1 MVFEGPR
8 LMLVSFKLA
17 RHIAYFTRKRY
28 NRYMYFTPYSISTQ
42 VLNSLSRACSIG
54 LRSGEQFDLYPFL
67 LVNFL
72 NCKAPASSATFLHSL
87 RVPLKQLQQ
96 ALFETPQM
104 KSYFKRIEEI
114 IKQDHYAMPS
124 GELMEYYH
132 DQVKELL
139 EGVWKLL
146 PNQEKFPLIDAP
158 RIVSYQLCEAHP
170 DIYPW
175 PYITVRPTKEDI
187 LSKYIEYSLNKE
199 HEGSQEDVIQVTSL
213 EKQEDMLSG
222 VLSRAIEGMPD
233 AFTVEMRET
242 YSMESYRKGVESV
255 YSLVAEQAPA
265 EVDPTTDQQTEP
277 NVPQATIKQVEIFI
291 SRNNPGEEDSVDK
304 NKDSMRAV
312 PLEEL
317 PEEIQNH
324 IKAIIQ
330 REHRKAT
337 QAGESNPF
345 DLTADGD
352 HEENDQKTQGKSR
365 KESKT
370 PALDAFATNLNQL
383 ACEGKLDPMI
393 GRTKE
398 LARITHILCRRQK
411 NNPVLI
417 GEAGVGKTAVAE
429 GLAQLLARDEVNYKL
444 RGKVLY
450 SVDLAQ
456 MLAGTRY
463 RGDFEER
470 FKALLKEAE
479 KLGNTILLF
488 DEIHTLMGAGSTE
501 GSMDASNMLKPALAR
516 GTIQVIGATT
526 LDEYRKTIEKN
537 GALARRF
544 QKVIIEPNT
553 PEETLE
559 ILHQLKERYEEFHHV
574 RYSDESLVAMV
585 RLTNRYIYDRCF
597 PDKAI
602 DVLDEVGASIHLK
615 GRSTSER
622 LSALKQQLQTYRT
635 SRDKAV
641 KESNYD
647 TAMTLKVQEDLIQKE
662 IDKEQQTIYAE
673 ETATWVPIDEKA
685 VAKTVSMMSG
695 VPISNISQEEHAK
708 LRQMR
713 QTLKDIVIGQ
723 EEAIDKVVKAIQRN
737 RLGLGSDKRPIG
749 SFLFL
754 GPTGVGKTYLAKK
767 LAELLFDD
775 EEALI
780 RIDMSEYMESFNV
793 SRLVGAAP
801 GYVGYDEGGQ
811 LTEQVRR
818 KPYSVVLFDELEKAR
833 PDVYNILLQ
842 ILDDGFITAADGTH
856 VSFKNTVIIL
866 TSNIGTRQLKDFGGG
881 VGFRQKA
888 ELTQPEQEAL
898 LSKQLKR
905 HFSPEFLNR
914 LDETIYFASLD
925 KNDIRKIVDVELRPI
940 ITRITQQ
947 GYNLVVTPSAKDKLS
962 DIGFDLEYGA
972 RPLRRALR
980 HWIEDKLTD
989 LILDGEANTGDT
1001 IRLRVSEGEL
1011 LMEVDKRGTKK
1022 DPQTS
1027 ARSTTLGFPLPSLTS
1042 SGFER
1047 GNQ

>member
-1 MVFEGPR
+1 M
-8 LMLVSFKLA
+8 
-17 RHIAYFTRKRY
+17 
-28 NRYMYFTPYSISTQ
+28 NFTPYQISDL
-42 VLNSLSRACSIG
+42 VVRAFSRACAIG
-54 LRSGEQFDLYPFL
+54 LRSG
-67 LVNFL
+67 
-72 NCKAPASSATFLHSL
+72 
-87 RVPLKQLQQ
+87 KQLDISRSLFIDLARSKDTFPSVFILRTLNIPLTQLQ
-96 ALFETPQM
+96 YTLFEEPAKNGYYKQIHDT
-104 KSYFKRIEEI
+104 IE
-114 IKQDHYAMPS
+114 QSQYTMPS
-124 GELMEYYH
+124 AELVRYYH
-132 DQVKELL
+132 DQVKAIL
-139 EGVWKLL
+139 EGAWEIF
-146 PNQEKFPLIDAP
+146 PNHDDFPIIDAP
-158 RIVSYQLCEAHP
+158 RIVAYMLHEGRP

-175 PYITVRPTKEDI
+175 PFITSRPAKEDI
-187 LSKYIEYSLNKE
+187 LASYVQN
-199 HEGSQEDVIQVTSL
+199 SL
-213 EKQEDMLSG
+213 EHSTKATSVEVQAIASVEAEEQMLQTI
-222 VLSRAIEGMPD
+222 LSTAMAGMPD
-233 AFTVEMRET
+233 ALTKEMRDELDVAT
-242 YSMESYRKGVESV
+242 WEAPFERLYSAIAGSD
-255 YSLVAEQAPA
+255 APQTKKPA
-265 EVDPTTDQQTEP
+265 SDMDP
-277 NVPQATIKQVEIFI
+277 NTIVKQVEVFV
-291 SRNNPGEEDSVDK
+291 SQSEPNGETDK
-304 NKDSMRAV
+304 NSMRAV

-317 PEEIQNH
+317 PEEIQEH
-324 IKAIIQ
+324 IKAIIRHEQ
-330 REHRKAT
+330 RKVT
-337 QAGESNPF
+337 QNSESNPF
-345 DLTADGD
+345 DLNADDEGD
-352 HEENDQKTQGKSR
+352 KEEKASKSSKR
-365 KESKT
+365 SKT

-383 ACEGKLDPMI
+383 AKDDKLDPMI
-393 GRTKE
+393 GRAKE
-398 LARITHILCRRQK
+398 LERITHILCRRQK

-429 GLAQLLARDEVNYKL
+429 GLAQLLARDEVSYKL

-479 KLGNTILLF
+479 MLGNTILLF

-526 LDEYRKTIEKN
+526 LDEYRRTIEKN

-544 QKVIIEPNT
+544 QKVMIEPNT

-559 ILHQLKERYEEFHHV
+559 ILRQLRGRYEEFHHV
-574 RYSDESLVAMV
+574 RYSDEALVAMV
-585 RLTNRYIYDRCF
+585 RLTNRYIYDRYF

-602 DVLDEVGASIHLK
+602 DVLDEVGASMHLK
-615 GRSTSER
+615 GKVSE
-622 LSALKQQLQTYRT
+622 SDKVALLRQQLRTYRA

-641 KESNYD
+641 RESNYD
-647 TAMTLKVQEDLIQKE
+647 TAMTLKVQEDLVQKE
-662 IDKEQQTIYAE
+662 VDEELEKAHAQEAAIYLPVDE
-673 ETATWVPIDEKA
+673 EA

-723 EEAIDKVVKAIQRN
+723 DDAIDKVVKAIQRN

-775 EEALI
+775 EDALI

-818 KPYSVVLFDELEKAR
+818 KPYSVVLFDELEKAH

-866 TSNIGTRQLKDFGGG
+866 TSNIGTRQLKDFGAG
-881 VGFRQKA
+881 VGFRQ
-888 ELTQPEQEAL
+888 EEQLSQTEQEAL
-898 LSKQLKR
+898 LSKQLKK

-914 LDETIYFASLD
+914 LDETIYFASLE
-925 KNDIRKIVDVELRPI
+925 KEDIRKIVDVELRPI
-940 ITRITQQ
+940 MARISEQ
-947 GYNLVVTPSAKDKLS
+947 GYNLVVTPSAKDKLA
-962 DIGFDLEYGA
+962 DVGFDLEYGA

-989 LILDGEANTGDT
+989 LILDGEANVGDT
-1001 IRLRVSEGEL
+1001 VRLRVSEGEL
-1011 LMEVDKRGTKK
+1011 LMEVDKRA
-1022 DPQTS
+1022 PQKEAQAKS
-1027 ARSTTLGFPLPSLTS
+1027 DEATLGFALPSFTS
-1042 SGFER
+1042 SSQKGDKR
-1047 GNQ
+1047 

>member
-1 MVFEGPR
+1 M
-8 LMLVSFKLA
+8 
-17 RHIAYFTRKRY
+17 
-28 NRYMYFTPYSISTQ
+28 NFTPYQISSQ
-42 VLNSLSRACSIG
+42 VISAFTRICTIG
-54 LRSGEQFDLYPFL
+54 LRSGEPLDIYP
-67 LVNFL
+67 
-72 NCKAPASSATFLHSL
+72 
-87 RVPLKQLQQ
+87 
-96 ALFETPQM
+96 ALFADLARCDDSFPSVLILRTLDIPLSQVQDTLFDCSTA
-104 KSYFKRIEEI
+104 KAYNNHIQDI
-114 IKQDHYAMPS
+114 ITQDHYTTPS
-124 GELMEYYH
+124 DELVRYYH
-132 DQVKELL
+132 DQLKSILVGAWEI
-139 EGVWKLL
+139 L
-146 PNQEKFPLIDAP
+146 PNHDHFHVIDAP
-158 RIVSYQLCEAHP
+158 RIIAYMLNEKRP

-175 PYITVRPTKEDI
+175 PYMTARPTKEEVLASYVKHSLESRTKGQIIEVEAVDSPKKEEEVIQTI
-187 LSKYIEYSLNKE
+187 LS
-199 HEGSQEDVIQVTSL
+199 
-213 EKQEDMLSG
+213 MALSDITYP
-222 VLSRAIEGMPD
+222 LSEFLRSELDI
-233 AFTVEMRET
+233 TT
-242 YSMESYRKGVESV
+242 WKK
-255 YSLVAEQAPA
+255 LIEQAFFKASASDTPQKKKPA
-265 EVDPTTDQQTEP
+265 SDMDP
-277 NVPQATIKQVEIFI
+277 NTIVKQVEVFV
-291 SRNNPGEEDSVDK
+291 SQNNPDGETDK
-304 NKDSMRAV
+304 NSMRAV

-317 PEEIQNH
+317 PEEIQEH
-324 IKAIIQ
+324 IKAIIRHEQ
-330 REHRKAT
+330 RKVT
-337 QAGESNPF
+337 QNSGSNPF
-345 DLTADGD
+345 DLNADDEGD
-352 HEENDQKTQGKSR
+352 KEEKASKSSKR
-365 KESKT
+365 SKT

-383 ACEGKLDPMI
+383 AKDGKLDPMI
-393 GRTKE
+393 GRAKE
-398 LARITHILCRRQK
+398 LERITHILCRRQK

-429 GLAQLLARDEVNYKL
+429 GLAQLLARDEVSYKL

-479 KLGNTILLF
+479 MLGNTILLF

-526 LDEYRKTIEKN
+526 LDEYRRTIEKN

-544 QKVIIEPNT
+544 QKVMIEPNT

-559 ILHQLKERYEEFHHV
+559 ILRQLRGRYEEFHHV
-574 RYSDESLVAMV
+574 RYSDEALVAMV
-585 RLTNRYIYDRCF
+585 RLTNRYIYDRYF

-602 DVLDEVGASIHLK
+602 DVLDEVGASMHLK
-615 GRSTSER
+615 GKVGESDKVASLR
-622 LSALKQQLQTYRT
+622 QQLRTYRA

-641 KESNYD
+641 RESNYD
-647 TAMTLKVQEDLIQKE
+647 TAMTLKVQEDLVQKE
-662 IDKEQQTIYAE
+662 VDEELEKAHAQEAAIYLPVDE
-673 ETATWVPIDEKA
+673 EA

-723 EEAIDKVVKAIQRN
+723 DDAIDKVVKAIQRN

-775 EEALI
+775 EDALI

-818 KPYSVVLFDELEKAR
+818 KPYSVVLFDELEKAH

-866 TSNIGTRQLKDFGGG
+866 TSNIGTRQLKDFGAG
-881 VGFRQKA
+881 VGFRQ
-888 ELTQPEQEAL
+888 EVQLSQTEQEAL
-898 LSKQLKR
+898 LSKQLKK

-914 LDETIYFASLD
+914 LDETIYFASLE
-925 KNDIRKIVDVELRPI
+925 KEDIRKIVDVELRPI
-940 ITRITQQ
+940 MARISEQ
-947 GYNLVVTPSAKDKLS
+947 GYNLVVTPSAKDKLA
-962 DIGFDLEYGA
+962 DVGFDLEYGA

-989 LILDGEANTGDT
+989 LILDGEANVGDT
-1001 IRLRVSEGEL
+1001 VRLRVSEGEL
-1011 LMEVDKRGTKK
+1011 LMEVDKRA
-1022 DPQTS
+1022 PQKEAQAKS
-1027 ARSTTLGFPLPSLTS
+1027 DEATLGFALPSFTS
-1042 SGFER
+1042 SSQKGDER
-1047 GNQ
+1047 

>member
-1 MVFEGPR
+1 M
-8 LMLVSFKLA
+8 
-17 RHIAYFTRKRY
+17 
-28 NRYMYFTPYSISTQ
+28 NFTPYKLSGQVISAFARICT
-42 VLNSLSRACSIG
+42 IG
-54 LRSGEQFDLYPFL
+54 LRSGGPLDIYP
-67 LVNFL
+67 
-72 NCKAPASSATFLHSL
+72 
-87 RVPLKQLQQ
+87 
-96 ALFETPQM
+96 ALFADLARCDDSFPSVLILRTLDIPLSQIQDTLFDCSTA
-104 KSYFKRIEEI
+104 KAYNNHIQDI
-114 IKQDHYAMPS
+114 ITQDHYTTPS
-124 GELMEYYH
+124 DELVRYYH
-132 DQVKELL
+132 DQLKSIL
-139 EGVWKLL
+139 EGAWEIF
-146 PNQEKFPLIDAP
+146 PNHDDFPVIDAP
-158 RIVSYQLCEAHP
+158 RIIAYMLHEERP

-175 PYITVRPTKEDI
+175 PYMTARPTKEEVLASYVQNSLESRTKDQIIEVETVDSLKKEEEVIQTI
-187 LSKYIEYSLNKE
+187 LS
-199 HEGSQEDVIQVTSL
+199 
-213 EKQEDMLSG
+213 MALSDITYP
-222 VLSRAIEGMPD
+222 LSEFLQSELDI
-233 AFTVEMRET
+233 TT
-242 YSMESYRKGVESV
+242 WKK
-255 YSLVAEQAPA
+255 LIEQAFFKASASDEPQKKKPSSDM
-265 EVDPTTDQQTEP
+265 DP
-277 NVPQATIKQVEIFI
+277 NTIVKQVEVFV
-291 SRNNPGEEDSVDK
+291 SQNNPNGETDK
-304 NKDSMRAV
+304 NSMRAV

-317 PEEIQNH
+317 PEEIQEH
-324 IKAIIQ
+324 IKAIIRHEQ
-330 REHRKAT
+330 RKVT
-337 QAGESNPF
+337 QNSESNPF
-345 DLTADGD
+345 DLNADDEGD
-352 HEENDQKTQGKSR
+352 KEEKVSKSSKR
-365 KESKT
+365 SKT

-383 ACEGKLDPMI
+383 AKDDKLDPMI
-393 GRTKE
+393 GRAKE
-398 LARITHILCRRQK
+398 LERITHILCRRQK

-429 GLAQLLARDEVNYKL
+429 GLAQLLARDEVSYKL

-479 KLGNTILLF
+479 MLGNTILLF

-526 LDEYRKTIEKN
+526 LDEYRRTIEKN

-544 QKVIIEPNT
+544 QKVMIEPNT

-559 ILHQLKERYEEFHHV
+559 ILRQLRGRYEEFHHV
-574 RYSDESLVAMV
+574 RYSDEALVAMV
-585 RLTNRYIYDRCF
+585 RLTNRYIYDRYF

-602 DVLDEVGASIHLK
+602 DVLDEVGASMHLK
-615 GRSTSER
+615 GKVGESDKVASLR
-622 LSALKQQLQTYRT
+622 QQLRTYRA

-641 KESNYD
+641 RESNYD
-647 TAMTLKVQEDLIQKE
+647 TAMTLKVQEDLVQKE
-662 IDKEQQTIYAE
+662 VDEELEKVHAQEAAIYLPVDE
-673 ETATWVPIDEKA
+673 EA

-695 VPISNISQEEHAK
+695 VPISNISQEEHTK

-723 EEAIDKVVKAIQRN
+723 DDAIDKVVKAIQRN

-775 EEALI
+775 EDALI

-818 KPYSVVLFDELEKAR
+818 KPYSVVLFDELEKAH

-866 TSNIGTRQLKDFGGG
+866 TSNIGTRQLKDFGAG
-881 VGFRQKA
+881 VGFRQDVQ
-888 ELTQPEQEAL
+888 LSQTEQEAL
-898 LSKQLKR
+898 LSKQLKK

-914 LDETIYFASLD
+914 LDETIYFASLE
-925 KNDIRKIVDVELRPI
+925 KEDIRKIVDVELRPI
-940 ITRITQQ
+940 MARISEQ
-947 GYNLVVTPSAKDKLS
+947 GYNLVVTPSAKDKLA
-962 DIGFDLEYGA
+962 DVGFDLEYGA

-989 LILDGEANTGDT
+989 LILDGEANVGDT
-1001 IRLRVSEGEL
+1001 VRLRVSEGEL
-1011 LMEVDKRGTKK
+1011 LMEVDKRA
-1022 DPQTS
+1022 PQKEAQAKS
-1027 ARSTTLGFPLPSLTS
+1027 DEATLGFALPSFTS
-1042 SGFER
+1042 SSQKGDER
-1047 GNQ
+1047 

>member
-1 MVFEGPR
+1 M
-8 LMLVSFKLA
+8 
-17 RHIAYFTRKRY
+17 
-28 NRYMYFTPYSISTQ
+28 NFTPYKLSGQVISAFARICT
-42 VLNSLSRACSIG
+42 IG
-54 LRSGEQFDLYPFL
+54 LRSGGPLDIYP
-67 LVNFL
+67 
-72 NCKAPASSATFLHSL
+72 
-87 RVPLKQLQQ
+87 
-96 ALFETPQM
+96 ALFADLARCDDSFPSVLILRTLDIPLSQIQDTLFDCSTA
-104 KSYFKRIEEI
+104 KAYNNHIQDI
-114 IKQDHYAMPS
+114 ITQDHYTTPS
-124 GELMEYYH
+124 DELVRYYH
-132 DQVKELL
+132 DQLKSILVGAWEIF
-139 EGVWKLL
+139 
-146 PNQEKFPLIDAP
+146 PNHDDFPVIDAP
-158 RIVSYQLCEAHP
+158 RIIAYMLHEERP

-175 PYITVRPTKEDI
+175 PYMTARPTKEEVLASYVQNSLESRTKDQIIEVETVDSLKKEEEVIQTI
-187 LSKYIEYSLNKE
+187 LS
-199 HEGSQEDVIQVTSL
+199 
-213 EKQEDMLSG
+213 MALSDITYP
-222 VLSRAIEGMPD
+222 LSEFLQSELDI
-233 AFTVEMRET
+233 TT
-242 YSMESYRKGVESV
+242 WKK
-255 YSLVAEQAPA
+255 LIEQAFFKASASDEPQKKKPSSDM
-265 EVDPTTDQQTEP
+265 DP
-277 NVPQATIKQVEIFI
+277 NTIVKQVEVFV
-291 SRNNPGEEDSVDK
+291 SQNNPDGETDK
-304 NKDSMRAV
+304 NSMRAV

-317 PEEIQNH
+317 PEEIQEH
-324 IKAIIQ
+324 IKAIIRHEQ
-330 REHRKAT
+330 RKVT
-337 QAGESNPF
+337 QNSGSNPF
-345 DLTADGD
+345 DLNADDEGD
-352 HEENDQKTQGKSR
+352 KEEKASKSSKR
-365 KESKT
+365 SKT

-383 ACEGKLDPMI
+383 AKDDKLDPMI
-393 GRTKE
+393 GRAKE
-398 LARITHILCRRQK
+398 LERITHILCRRQK

-429 GLAQLLARDEVNYKL
+429 GLAQLLARDEVSYKL

-479 KLGNTILLF
+479 MLGNTILLF

-526 LDEYRKTIEKN
+526 LDEYRRTIEKN

-544 QKVIIEPNT
+544 QKVMIEPNT

-559 ILHQLKERYEEFHHV
+559 ILRQLRGRYEEFHHV
-574 RYSDESLVAMV
+574 RYSDEALVAMV
-585 RLTNRYIYDRCF
+585 RLTNRYIYDRYF

-602 DVLDEVGASIHLK
+602 DVLDEVGASMHLK
-615 GRSTSER
+615 GKVGESDKVASLR
-622 LSALKQQLQTYRT
+622 QQLRTYRA

-641 KESNYD
+641 RESNYD
-647 TAMTLKVQEDLIQKE
+647 TAMTLKVQEDLVQKE
-662 IDKEQQTIYAE
+662 VDEELEKAHAQEVAIYLPVDE
-673 ETATWVPIDEKA
+673 EA

-723 EEAIDKVVKAIQRN
+723 DDAIDKVVKAIQRN

-775 EEALI
+775 EDALI

-818 KPYSVVLFDELEKAR
+818 KPYSVVLFDELEKAH

-866 TSNIGTRQLKDFGGG
+866 TSNIGTRQLKDFGAG
-881 VGFRQKA
+881 VGFRQDVQ
-888 ELTQPEQEAL
+888 LSQTEQEAL
-898 LSKQLKR
+898 LSKQLKK

-914 LDETIYFASLD
+914 LDETIYFSSLE
-925 KNDIRKIVDVELRPI
+925 KEDIRKIVDVELRPI
-940 ITRITQQ
+940 MARISEQ
-947 GYNLVVTPSAKDKLS
+947 GYNLVVTPSAKDKLA
-962 DIGFDLEYGA
+962 DVGFDLEYGA

-989 LILDGEANTGDT
+989 LILDGEANVGDT
-1001 IRLRVSEGEL
+1001 VRLRVSEGEL
-1011 LMEVDKRGTKK
+1011 LMEVDKRATQKEAQAK
-1022 DPQTS
+1022 SDE
-1027 ARSTTLGFPLPSLTS
+1027 ATLGFALPSFTS
-1042 SGFER
+1042 SSQKGDER
-1047 GNQ
+1047 

>member
-1 MVFEGPR
+1 M
-8 LMLVSFKLA
+8 
-17 RHIAYFTRKRY
+17 
-28 NRYMYFTPYSISTQ
+28 NFTPYKLSGQVISAFARICT
-42 VLNSLSRACSIG
+42 IG
-54 LRSGEQFDLYPFL
+54 LRSGGPLDIYP
-67 LVNFL
+67 
-72 NCKAPASSATFLHSL
+72 
-87 RVPLKQLQQ
+87 
-96 ALFETPQM
+96 ALFADLARCDDSFPSVLILRTLDIPLSQIQDTLFDCSTA
-104 KSYFKRIEEI
+104 KAYNNHIQDI
-114 IKQDHYAMPS
+114 ITQDHYTTPS
-124 GELMEYYH
+124 DELVRYYH
-132 DQVKELL
+132 DQLKSILVGAWEIF
-139 EGVWKLL
+139 
-146 PNQEKFPLIDAP
+146 PNHDDFPVIDAP
-158 RIVSYQLCEAHP
+158 RIIAYMLHEERP

-175 PYITVRPTKEDI
+175 PYMTARPTKEEVLASYVQNSLESRTEDQIIEVETVDSLKKEEEVIQTI
-187 LSKYIEYSLNKE
+187 LS
-199 HEGSQEDVIQVTSL
+199 
-213 EKQEDMLSG
+213 MALSDITYP
-222 VLSRAIEGMPD
+222 LSEFLRSELDI
-233 AFTVEMRET
+233 TT
-242 YSMESYRKGVESV
+242 WKK
-255 YSLVAEQAPA
+255 LIEQAFFKA
-265 EVDPTTDQQTEP
+265 SASDEHQKKKSASDMDP
-277 NVPQATIKQVEIFI
+277 NTIVKQVEVFV
-291 SRNNPGEEDSVDK
+291 SQSEPNGETDK
-304 NKDSMRAV
+304 NSMRAV

-317 PEEIQNH
+317 PEEIQEH
-324 IKAIIQ
+324 IKAIIRHEQ
-330 REHRKAT
+330 RKVT
-337 QAGESNPF
+337 QNSESNPF
-345 DLTADGD
+345 DLNADDEGD
-352 HEENDQKTQGKSR
+352 KEEKASKSSKR
-365 KESKT
+365 SKT

-383 ACEGKLDPMI
+383 AKDDKLDPMI
-393 GRTKE
+393 GRAKE
-398 LARITHILCRRQK
+398 LERITHILCRRQK

-429 GLAQLLARDEVNYKL
+429 GLAQLLARDEVSYKL

-450 SVDLAQ
+450 SVDLSQ

-479 KLGNTILLF
+479 MLGNTILLF

-526 LDEYRKTIEKN
+526 LDEYRRTIEKN

-544 QKVIIEPNT
+544 QKVMIEPNT

-559 ILHQLKERYEEFHHV
+559 ILRQLRGRYEEFHHV
-574 RYSDESLVAMV
+574 RYSDEALVAMV
-585 RLTNRYIYDRCF
+585 RLTNRYIYDRYF

-602 DVLDEVGASIHLK
+602 DVLDEVGASMHLK
-615 GRSTSER
+615 GKVGESDKVASLR
-622 LSALKQQLQTYRT
+622 QQLRTYRA

-641 KESNYD
+641 RESNYD
-647 TAMTLKVQEDLIQKE
+647 TAMTLKVQEDLVQKE
-662 IDKEQQTIYAE
+662 VDEELEKAHAQEAAIYLPVDE
-673 ETATWVPIDEKA
+673 EA

-723 EEAIDKVVKAIQRN
+723 DDAIDKVVKAIQRN

-775 EEALI
+775 EDALI

-818 KPYSVVLFDELEKAR
+818 KPYSVVLFDELEKAH

-866 TSNIGTRQLKDFGGG
+866 TSNIGTRQLKDFGAG
-881 VGFRQKA
+881 VGFRQ
-888 ELTQPEQEAL
+888 EVQLTQTEQEAL
-898 LSKQLKR
+898 LSKQLKK

-914 LDETIYFASLD
+914 LDETIYFASLE
-925 KNDIRKIVDVELRPI
+925 KEDIRKIVDVELRPI
-940 ITRITQQ
+940 MARISEQ
-947 GYNLVVTPSAKDKLS
+947 GYNLVVTPSAKDKLA
-962 DIGFDLEYGA
+962 DVGFDLEYGA

-989 LILDGEANTGDT
+989 LILDGEANVGDT
-1001 IRLRVSEGEL
+1001 VRLRVSEGEL
-1011 LMEVDKRGTKK
+1011 LMEVDKRA
-1022 DPQTS
+1022 PQKEAQAKS
-1027 ARSTTLGFPLPSLTS
+1027 DEATLGFALPSFTS
-1042 SGFER
+1042 SSQKGDER
-1047 GNQ
+1047 

>member
-1 MVFEGPR
+1 M
-8 LMLVSFKLA
+8 
-17 RHIAYFTRKRY
+17 
-28 NRYMYFTPYSISTQ
+28 NFTPYQISDL
-42 VLNSLSRACSIG
+42 VVRAFSRACAIG
-54 LRSGEQFDLYPFL
+54 LRSG
-67 LVNFL
+67 
-72 NCKAPASSATFLHSL
+72 
-87 RVPLKQLQQ
+87 KQLDISRSLFIDLARSKDTFPSVFILRTLNIPLTQLQ
-96 ALFETPQM
+96 YTLFEEPAKNGYYKQIHDT
-104 KSYFKRIEEI
+104 IE
-114 IKQDHYAMPS
+114 QSQYAMPS
-124 GELMEYYH
+124 AELVRYYH
-132 DQVKELL
+132 DQVKAIL
-139 EGVWKLL
+139 EGAWEIF
-146 PNQEKFPLIDAP
+146 PNHDDFPIIDAP
-158 RIVSYQLCEAHP
+158 RIVAYMLHEGRP

-175 PYITVRPTKEDI
+175 PFITSRPAKEDI
-187 LSKYIEYSLNKE
+187 LASYVQN
-199 HEGSQEDVIQVTSL
+199 SL
-213 EKQEDMLSG
+213 EHSSKATAVEVQAIASVEAEEQMLQTI
-222 VLSRAIEGMPD
+222 LSTAMAGMPG
-233 AFTVEMRET
+233 ALTEEMRQELD
-242 YSMESYRKGVESV
+242 V
-255 YSLVAEQAPA
+255 SLWLEVFEKTLSEVLGTDATQTKKPA
-265 EVDPTTDQQTEP
+265 SDVDPNP
-277 NVPQATIKQVEIFI
+277 IVKQVEVFV
-291 SRNNPGEEDSVDK
+291 SQNNPDGETDK
-304 NKDSMRAV
+304 NSMRAV

-317 PEEIQNH
+317 PEEIQEH
-324 IKAIIQ
+324 IKAIIRHEQ
-330 REHRKAT
+330 RKVT
-337 QAGESNPF
+337 QNSGSNPF
-345 DLTADGD
+345 DLNADDEGD
-352 HEENDQKTQGKSR
+352 KEEKVSKSSKR
-365 KESKT
+365 SKT

-383 ACEGKLDPMI
+383 AKDDKLDPMI
-393 GRTKE
+393 GRAKE
-398 LARITHILCRRQK
+398 LERITHILCRRQK

-429 GLAQLLARDEVNYKL
+429 GLAQLLARDEVSYKL

-479 KLGNTILLF
+479 MLGNTILLF

-526 LDEYRKTIEKN
+526 LDEYRRTIEKN

-544 QKVIIEPNT
+544 QKVMIEPNT

-559 ILHQLKERYEEFHHV
+559 ILRQLRGRYEEFHHV
-574 RYSDESLVAMV
+574 RYSDEALVAMV
-585 RLTNRYIYDRCF
+585 RLTNRYIYDRYF

-602 DVLDEVGASIHLK
+602 DVLDEVGASMHLK
-615 GRSTSER
+615 GKVGESDKVASLR
-622 LSALKQQLQTYRT
+622 QQLRTYRA

-641 KESNYD
+641 RESNYD
-647 TAMTLKVQEDLIQKE
+647 TAMTLKVQEDLVQKE
-662 IDKEQQTIYAE
+662 VDEELEKVHAQEAAIYLPVDE
-673 ETATWVPIDEKA
+673 EA

-723 EEAIDKVVKAIQRN
+723 DDAIDKVVKAIQRN

-775 EEALI
+775 EDALI

-818 KPYSVVLFDELEKAR
+818 KPYSVVLFDELEKAH

-866 TSNIGTRQLKDFGGG
+866 TSNIGTRQLKDFGAG
-881 VGFRQKA
+881 VGFRQ
-888 ELTQPEQEAL
+888 EVQLTQTEQEAL
-898 LSKQLKR
+898 LSKQLKK

-914 LDETIYFASLD
+914 LDETIYFASLE
-925 KNDIRKIVDVELRPI
+925 KEDIRKIVDVELRPI
-940 ITRITQQ
+940 MARISEQ
-947 GYNLVVTPSAKDKLS
+947 GYNLVVTPSAKDKLA
-962 DIGFDLEYGA
+962 DVGFDLEYGA

-989 LILDGEANTGDT
+989 LILDGEANVGDT
-1001 IRLRVSEGEL
+1001 VRLRVSEGEL
-1011 LMEVDKRGTKK
+1011 LMEVDKRA
-1022 DPQTS
+1022 PQKEAQAKS
-1027 ARSTTLGFPLPSLTS
+1027 DEATLGFALPSFTS
-1042 SGFER
+1042 SSQKGDER
-1047 GNQ
+1047 

>member
-1 MVFEGPR
+1 M
-8 LMLVSFKLA
+8 
-17 RHIAYFTRKRY
+17 
-28 NRYMYFTPYSISTQ
+28 NFTPYKLSGQVISAFARICT
-42 VLNSLSRACSIG
+42 IG
-54 LRSGEQFDLYPFL
+54 LRSGGPLDIYP
-67 LVNFL
+67 
-72 NCKAPASSATFLHSL
+72 
-87 RVPLKQLQQ
+87 
-96 ALFETPQM
+96 ALFADLARCDDSFPSVLILRTLDIPLSQIQDTLFDCSTA
-104 KSYFKRIEEI
+104 KAYNNHIQDI
-114 IKQDHYAMPS
+114 ITQDHYTTPS
-124 GELMEYYH
+124 DELVRYYH
-132 DQVKELL
+132 DQLKSILVGAWEIF
-139 EGVWKLL
+139 
-146 PNQEKFPLIDAP
+146 PNHDDFPVIDAP
-158 RIVSYQLCEAHP
+158 RIIAYMLHEERP

-175 PYITVRPTKEDI
+175 PYMTARPTKEEVLASYVQNSLESRTEDQIIEVETVDSLKKEEEVIQTI
-187 LSKYIEYSLNKE
+187 LS
-199 HEGSQEDVIQVTSL
+199 
-213 EKQEDMLSG
+213 MALSDITYP
-222 VLSRAIEGMPD
+222 LSEFLRSELDI
-233 AFTVEMRET
+233 TT
-242 YSMESYRKGVESV
+242 WKK
-255 YSLVAEQAPA
+255 LIEQAFFKA
-265 EVDPTTDQQTEP
+265 SASDEHQKKKSASDMDP
-277 NVPQATIKQVEIFI
+277 NTIVKQVEVFV
-291 SRNNPGEEDSVDK
+291 SQSEPNGETDK
-304 NKDSMRAV
+304 NSMRAV

-317 PEEIQNH
+317 PEEIQEH
-324 IKAIIQ
+324 IKAIIRHEQ
-330 REHRKAT
+330 RKVT
-337 QAGESNPF
+337 QNSESNPF
-345 DLTADGD
+345 DLNADDEGD
-352 HEENDQKTQGKSR
+352 KEEKASKSSKR
-365 KESKT
+365 SKT

-383 ACEGKLDPMI
+383 AKDDKLDPMI
-393 GRTKE
+393 GRAKE
-398 LARITHILCRRQK
+398 LERITHILCRRQK

-429 GLAQLLARDEVNYKL
+429 GLAQLLARDEVSYKL

-479 KLGNTILLF
+479 MLGNTILLF

-526 LDEYRKTIEKN
+526 LDEYRRTIEKN

-544 QKVIIEPNT
+544 QKVMIEPNT

-559 ILHQLKERYEEFHHV
+559 ILRQLRGRYEEFHHV
-574 RYSDESLVAMV
+574 RYSDEALVAMV
-585 RLTNRYIYDRCF
+585 RLTNRYIYDRYF

-602 DVLDEVGASIHLK
+602 DVLDEVGASMHLK
-615 GRSTSER
+615 GKVGESDKVASLR
-622 LSALKQQLQTYRT
+622 QQLRTYRA

-641 KESNYD
+641 RESNYD
-647 TAMTLKVQEDLIQKE
+647 TAMTLKVQEDLVQKE
-662 IDKEQQTIYAE
+662 VDEELEKAHAQEAAIYLPVDE
-673 ETATWVPIDEKA
+673 EA

-723 EEAIDKVVKAIQRN
+723 DDAIDKVVKAIQRN

-775 EEALI
+775 EDALI

-818 KPYSVVLFDELEKAR
+818 KPYSVVLFDELEKAH

-866 TSNIGTRQLKDFGGG
+866 TSNIGTRQLKDFGAG
-881 VGFRQKA
+881 VGFRQ
-888 ELTQPEQEAL
+888 EVQLTQTEQEAL
-898 LSKQLKR
+898 LSKQLKK

-914 LDETIYFASLD
+914 LDETIYFASLE
-925 KNDIRKIVDVELRPI
+925 KEDIRKIVDVELRPI
-940 ITRITQQ
+940 MARISEQ
-947 GYNLVVTPSAKDKLS
+947 GYNLVVTPSAKDKLA
-962 DIGFDLEYGA
+962 DVGFDLEYGA

-989 LILDGEANTGDT
+989 LILDGEANVGDT
-1001 IRLRVSEGEL
+1001 VRLRVSEGEL
-1011 LMEVDKRGTKK
+1011 LMEVDKRA
-1022 DPQTS
+1022 PQKEAQAKS
-1027 ARSTTLGFPLPSLTS
+1027 DEATLGFALPSFTS
-1042 SGFER
+1042 SSQKGDER
-1047 GNQ
+1047 

>member
-1 MVFEGPR
+1 M
-8 LMLVSFKLA
+8 
-17 RHIAYFTRKRY
+17 
-28 NRYMYFTPYSISTQ
+28 NFTPYKLSGQVISAFARICT
-42 VLNSLSRACSIG
+42 IG
-54 LRSGEQFDLYPFL
+54 LRSGGPLDIYP
-67 LVNFL
+67 
-72 NCKAPASSATFLHSL
+72 
-87 RVPLKQLQQ
+87 
-96 ALFETPQM
+96 ALFADLARCDDSFPSVLILRTLDIPLSQIQDTLFDCSTAKEYNNHIQD
-104 KSYFKRIEEI
+104 I
-114 IKQDHYAMPS
+114 ITQDHYTTPS
-124 GELMEYYH
+124 DELVRYYH
-132 DQVKELL
+132 DQLKSIL
-139 EGVWKLL
+139 EGAWEIF
-146 PNQEKFPLIDAP
+146 PNHDDFPVIDAP
-158 RIVSYQLCEAHP
+158 RIIAYMLHEERP

-175 PYITVRPTKEDI
+175 PYMTARPAKEEVLASYVQNSLESRTKDQIIEVETVDSLKKEEEVIQTI
-187 LSKYIEYSLNKE
+187 LS
-199 HEGSQEDVIQVTSL
+199 
-213 EKQEDMLSG
+213 MALSDITYP
-222 VLSRAIEGMPD
+222 LSEFLQSELDI
-233 AFTVEMRET
+233 TT
-242 YSMESYRKGVESV
+242 WKK
-255 YSLVAEQAPA
+255 LIEQAFFKASASDEPQKKTPA
-265 EVDPTTDQQTEP
+265 SDMDP
-277 NVPQATIKQVEIFI
+277 NTIVKQVEVFV
-291 SRNNPGEEDSVDK
+291 SQNDPNGETDK
-304 NKDSMRAV
+304 NSMRAV

-317 PEEIQNH
+317 PEEIQEH
-324 IKAIIQ
+324 IKAIIRHEQ
-330 REHRKAT
+330 RKVT
-337 QAGESNPF
+337 QNSGSNPF
-345 DLTADGD
+345 DLNADDEGD
-352 HEENDQKTQGKSR
+352 KEEKASKSSKR
-365 KESKT
+365 SKT

-383 ACEGKLDPMI
+383 AKDDKLDPMI
-393 GRTKE
+393 GRAKE
-398 LARITHILCRRQK
+398 LERITHILCRRQK

-429 GLAQLLARDEVNYKL
+429 GLAQLLARDEVSYKL

-479 KLGNTILLF
+479 MLGNTILLF

-544 QKVIIEPNT
+544 QKVMIEPNT

-559 ILHQLKERYEEFHHV
+559 ILRQLRGRYEEFHHV
-574 RYSDESLVAMV
+574 RYSDEALVAMV
-585 RLTNRYIYDRCF
+585 RLTNRYIYARYF

-602 DVLDEVGASIHLK
+602 DVLDEVGASMHLK
-615 GRSTSER
+615 GKVGESDKVASLR
-622 LSALKQQLQTYRT
+622 QQLRTYRA

-641 KESNYD
+641 RESNYD
-647 TAMTLKVQEDLIQKE
+647 TAMTLKVQEDLVQKE
-662 IDKEQQTIYAE
+662 VDEELEKAHAQEAAIYLPVDE
-673 ETATWVPIDEKA
+673 EA

-723 EEAIDKVVKAIQRN
+723 DDAIDKVVKAIQRN

-775 EEALI
+775 EDALI

-818 KPYSVVLFDELEKAR
+818 KPYSVVLFDELEKAH

-866 TSNIGTRQLKDFGGG
+866 TSNIGTRQLKDFGAG
-881 VGFRQKA
+881 VGFRQDVQ
-888 ELTQPEQEAL
+888 LSQTEQEAL
-898 LSKQLKR
+898 LSKQLKK

-914 LDETIYFASLD
+914 LDETIYFASLE
-925 KNDIRKIVDVELRPI
+925 KEDIRKIVDVELRPI
-940 ITRITQQ
+940 MARISEQ
-947 GYNLVVTPSAKDKLS
+947 GYNLVVTPSAKDKLA
-962 DIGFDLEYGA
+962 DVGFDLEYGA

-989 LILDGEANTGDT
+989 LILDGEANVGDT
-1001 IRLRVSEGEL
+1001 VRLRVSEGEL
-1011 LMEVDKRGTKK
+1011 LMEVDKRA
-1022 DPQTS
+1022 PQKEAQAKS
-1027 ARSTTLGFPLPSLTS
+1027 DEATLGFALPSFTAS
-1042 SGFER
+1042 SQKGHER
-1047 GNQ
+1047 

>member
-1 MVFEGPR
+1 M
-8 LMLVSFKLA
+8 
-17 RHIAYFTRKRY
+17 
-28 NRYMYFTPYSISTQ
+28 NFTPYQISDL
-42 VLNSLSRACSIG
+42 VVRALSRACAIG
-54 LRSGEQFDLYPFL
+54 LRSGKQLDISRPLFIDLARSKDTYPGAFIL
-67 LVNFL
+67 RTL
-72 NCKAPASSATFLHSL
+72 N
-87 RVPLKQLQQ
+87 VPLTQLQYT
-96 ALFETPQM
+96 LFEGPTMTGYYKQIQ
-104 KSYFKRIEEI
+104 SI
-114 IKQDHYAMPS
+114 IDQSHYAMPS
-124 GELMEYYH
+124 AELVRYYH
-132 DQVKELL
+132 DQVKSIL
-139 EGVWKLL
+139 EGAWEIF
-146 PNQEKFPLIDAP
+146 PNHEDFPVIDAP
-158 RIVSYQLCEAHP
+158 RIVAYLLHEGRP

-175 PYITVRPTKEDI
+175 PYITSRPAKEDI
-187 LSKYIEYSLNKE
+187 LASYVQN
-199 HEGSQEDVIQVTSL
+199 SL
-213 EKQEDMLSG
+213 EHSAKATSVEVQAIASAEAEEQMLQTI
-222 VLSRAIEGMPD
+222 LTTAMAGMPD
-233 AFTVEMRET
+233 ALTEEMRQE
-242 YSMESYRKGVESV
+242 
-255 YSLVAEQAPA
+255 LNVAAWQAPFEKIFSA
-265 EVDPTTDQQTEP
+265 IAGSDASQEKKPASDFDPNP
-277 NVPQATIKQVEIFI
+277 IVKQVEVFV
-291 SRNNPGEEDSVDK
+291 SQNDPNGETDK
-304 NKDSMRAV
+304 SSMRAV

-317 PEEIQNH
+317 PEEIQEH
-324 IKAIIQ
+324 IKAIIRHEQ
-330 REHRKAT
+330 RKVT
-337 QAGESNPF
+337 QNSGSNPF
-345 DLTADGD
+345 DLNADDEGD
-352 HEENDQKTQGKSR
+352 KEEKASNKSSKR
-365 KESKT
+365 SKT

-383 ACEGKLDPMI
+383 AKEGKLDPMI
-393 GRTKE
+393 GRAKE
-398 LARITHILCRRQK
+398 LERITHILCRRQK

-429 GLAQLLARDEVNYKL
+429 GLAQLLARDEVSYKL

-479 KLGNTILLF
+479 MLGNTILLF

-526 LDEYRKTIEKN
+526 LDEYRKSIEKN

-544 QKVIIEPNT
+544 QKVMIEPNT

-559 ILHQLKERYEEFHHV
+559 ILRQLRGRYEEFHHV
-574 RYSDESLVAMV
+574 HYSDEALVAMV
-585 RLTNRYIYDRCF
+585 RLTNRYIYDRYF

-602 DVLDEVGASIHLK
+602 DVLDEVGASMHLK
-615 GRSTSER
+615 GKVGESDRVASLR
-622 LSALKQQLQTYRT
+622 QQLRTYRA

-641 KESNYD
+641 RESNYD
-647 TAMTLKVQEDLIQKE
+647 TAMTLKVQEDLVQKE
-662 IDKEQQTIYAE
+662 VDEELEKAHAKEAATYLPVDE
-673 ETATWVPIDEKA
+673 EA

-723 EEAIDKVVKAIQRN
+723 DDAIDKVVKAIQRN

-775 EEALI
+775 EDALI

-818 KPYSVVLFDELEKAR
+818 KPYSVVLFDELEKAH

-866 TSNIGTRQLKDFGGG
+866 TSNIGTRQLKDFGAG
-881 VGFRQKA
+881 VGFRQ
-888 ELTQPEQEAL
+888 EVQLTQTEQEAL
-898 LSKQLKR
+898 LSKQLKK

-914 LDETIYFASLD
+914 LDETIYFASLE
-925 KNDIRKIVDVELRPI
+925 KEDIRKIVDVELRPI
-940 ITRITQQ
+940 MARISEQ
-947 GYNLVVTPSAKDKLS
+947 GYNLVVTPSAKDKLA
-962 DIGFDLEYGA
+962 DVGFDIEYGA

-989 LILDGEANTGDT
+989 LILDGEANVGDT
-1001 IRLRVSEGEL
+1001 VRLRVSEGEL
-1011 LMEVDKRGTKK
+1011 LMEVDKRL
-1022 DPQTS
+1022 PQKES
-1027 ARSTTLGFPLPSLTS
+1027 QAKSDEATLGFALPSFTS
-1042 SGFER
+1042 SSQKGDER
-1047 GNQ
+1047 

>member
-1 MVFEGPR
+1 M
-8 LMLVSFKLA
+8 
-17 RHIAYFTRKRY
+17 
-28 NRYMYFTPYSISTQ
+28 NFTPYQISSQ
-42 VLNSLSRACSIG
+42 VISAFTRICTIG
-54 LRSGEQFDLYPFL
+54 LRSGEPLDIYP
-67 LVNFL
+67 
-72 NCKAPASSATFLHSL
+72 
-87 RVPLKQLQQ
+87 
-96 ALFETPQM
+96 ALFADLARCDDSFPSVLILRTLDIPLSQIQDTLFDCSTA
-104 KSYFKRIEEI
+104 KAYNNHIQDI
-114 IKQDHYAMPS
+114 ITQDHYTTPS
-124 GELMEYYH
+124 DELVRYYH
-132 DQVKELL
+132 DQLKSILVGAWE
-139 EGVWKLL
+139 VFF
-146 PNQEKFPLIDAP
+146 PNQDNFHVIDAP
-158 RIVSYQLCEAHP
+158 RIIAYMLHEKRP

-175 PYITVRPTKEDI
+175 PYMTARPTKKQVLASYLKNSLENRTKGQIIEVEAVDSPQKEEEVIQTI
-187 LSKYIEYSLNKE
+187 LS
-199 HEGSQEDVIQVTSL
+199 
-213 EKQEDMLSG
+213 MALSDITYP
-222 VLSRAIEGMPD
+222 LSEFLRSELDI
-233 AFTVEMRET
+233 TT
-242 YSMESYRKGVESV
+242 WKK
-255 YSLVAEQAPA
+255 LIEQAFLKASSSDEPQKKKPDSDI
-265 EVDPTTDQQTEP
+265 DP
-277 NVPQATIKQVEIFI
+277 NTIVKQVEVFV
-291 SRNNPGEEDSVDK
+291 SQNNPDGETDK
-304 NKDSMRAV
+304 NSMRAV

-317 PEEIQNH
+317 PEEIQEH
-324 IKAIIQ
+324 IKAIIRHEQ
-330 REHRKAT
+330 RKVT
-337 QAGESNPF
+337 QNSGSNPF
-345 DLTADGD
+345 DLNADDEGD
-352 HEENDQKTQGKSR
+352 KEEKASKSSKR
-365 KESKT
+365 SKT

-383 ACEGKLDPMI
+383 AKDGKLDPMI
-393 GRTKE
+393 GRAKE
-398 LARITHILCRRQK
+398 LERITHILCRRQK

-429 GLAQLLARDEVNYKL
+429 GLAQLLARNEVSYKL

-479 KLGNTILLF
+479 MLGNTILLF

-526 LDEYRKTIEKN
+526 LDEYRRTIEKN

-544 QKVIIEPNT
+544 QKVMIEPNT

-559 ILHQLKERYEEFHHV
+559 ILRQLRGRYEEFHHV
-574 RYSDESLVAMV
+574 RYSDEALVAMV
-585 RLTNRYIYDRCF
+585 RLTNRYIYDRYF

-602 DVLDEVGASIHLK
+602 DVLDEVGASMHLK
-615 GRSTSER
+615 GKVGESDKVASLR
-622 LSALKQQLQTYRT
+622 QQLRTYRA

-641 KESNYD
+641 RESNYD
-647 TAMTLKVQEDLIQKE
+647 TAMTLKVQEDLVQKE
-662 IDKEQQTIYAE
+662 VDEELEKAHAKEAAIYLPVDE
-673 ETATWVPIDEKA
+673 EA

-723 EEAIDKVVKAIQRN
+723 DDAIDKVVKAIQRN

-775 EEALI
+775 EDALI

-818 KPYSVVLFDELEKAR
+818 KPYSVVLFDELEKAH

-866 TSNIGTRQLKDFGGG
+866 TSNIGTRQLKDFGAG
-881 VGFRQKA
+881 VGFRQ
-888 ELTQPEQEAL
+888 EVQLTQTEQEAL
-898 LSKQLKR
+898 LSKQLKK

-914 LDETIYFASLD
+914 LDETIYFASLE
-925 KNDIRKIVDVELRPI
+925 KEDIRKIVDVELRPI
-940 ITRITQQ
+940 MARISEQ
-947 GYNLVVTPSAKDKLS
+947 GYNLVVTPSAKDKLA
-962 DIGFDLEYGA
+962 DVGFDLEYGA

-980 HWIEDKLTD
+980 LWIEDKLTD
-989 LILDGEANTGDT
+989 LILDGEANVGDT
-1001 IRLRVSEGEL
+1001 VRLRVSEGEL
-1011 LMEVDKRGTKK
+1011 LMEVDKRA
-1022 DPQTS
+1022 PQKEPQAKS
-1027 ARSTTLGFPLPSLTS
+1027 DEATLGFALPSFTS
-1042 SGFER
+1042 SSQKGDER
-1047 GNQ
+1047 

>member
-1 MVFEGPR
+1 M
-8 LMLVSFKLA
+8 
-17 RHIAYFTRKRY
+17 
-28 NRYMYFTPYSISTQ
+28 NFTPYKLSGQVISAFARICT
-42 VLNSLSRACSIG
+42 IG
-54 LRSGEQFDLYPFL
+54 LRSGGPLDIYP
-67 LVNFL
+67 
-72 NCKAPASSATFLHSL
+72 
-87 RVPLKQLQQ
+87 
-96 ALFETPQM
+96 ALFADLARCDDSFPSVLILRTLDIPLSQIQDTLFDCSTA
-104 KSYFKRIEEI
+104 KAYNNHIQDI
-114 IKQDHYAMPS
+114 ITQDHYTTPS
-124 GELMEYYH
+124 DELVRYYH
-132 DQVKELL
+132 DQLKSIL
-139 EGVWKLL
+139 EGAWEIF
-146 PNQEKFPLIDAP
+146 PNHDDFPIIDAP
-158 RIVSYQLCEAHP
+158 RIVAYMLHEGRP

-175 PYITVRPTKEDI
+175 PFITSRPAKEDI
-187 LSKYIEYSLNKE
+187 LASYVQN
-199 HEGSQEDVIQVTSL
+199 SL
-213 EKQEDMLSG
+213 EHSTKATSVEVQAIASVEAEEQMLQTI
-222 VLSRAIEGMPD
+222 LSTAMAGMPD
-233 AFTVEMRET
+233 ALTKEMRDELDVAAWEAPFERL
-242 YSMESYRKGVESV
+242 YSAIAGSD
-255 YSLVAEQAPA
+255 APQTKKPA
-265 EVDPTTDQQTEP
+265 SDMDP
-277 NVPQATIKQVEIFI
+277 NTIVKQVEVFV
-291 SRNNPGEEDSVDK
+291 SQNNPDGETDK
-304 NKDSMRAV
+304 NSMRAV

-317 PEEIQNH
+317 PEEIQEH
-324 IKAIIQ
+324 IKAIIRHEQ
-330 REHRKAT
+330 RKVT
-337 QAGESNPF
+337 QNSESNPF
-345 DLTADGD
+345 DLNADDEGD
-352 HEENDQKTQGKSR
+352 KEEKASKSSKR
-365 KESKT
+365 SKT

-383 ACEGKLDPMI
+383 AKDDKLDPMI
-393 GRTKE
+393 GRAKE
-398 LARITHILCRRQK
+398 LERITHILCRRQK

-429 GLAQLLARDEVNYKL
+429 GLAQLLARDEVSYKL

-479 KLGNTILLF
+479 MLGNTILLF

-544 QKVIIEPNT
+544 QKVMIEPNT

-559 ILHQLKERYEEFHHV
+559 ILRQLRGRYEEFHHV
-574 RYSDESLVAMV
+574 RYSDEALVAMV
-585 RLTNRYIYDRCF
+585 RLTNRYIYDRYF

-602 DVLDEVGASIHLK
+602 DVLDEVGASMHLK
-615 GRSTSER
+615 GKVSE
-622 LSALKQQLQTYRT
+622 SDKVALLRQQLRTYRA

-641 KESNYD
+641 RESNYD
-647 TAMTLKVQEDLIQKE
+647 TAMTLKVQEDLVQKE
-662 IDKEQQTIYAE
+662 VDEELEKAHAQEAAIYLPVDE
-673 ETATWVPIDEKA
+673 EA

-723 EEAIDKVVKAIQRN
+723 DDAIDKVVKAIQRN

-775 EEALI
+775 EDALI

-818 KPYSVVLFDELEKAR
+818 KPYSVVLFDELEKAH

-866 TSNIGTRQLKDFGGG
+866 TSNIGTRQLKDFGAG
-881 VGFRQKA
+881 VGFRQ
-888 ELTQPEQEAL
+888 EVQLSQTEQEAL
-898 LSKQLKR
+898 LSKQLKK

-914 LDETIYFASLD
+914 LDETIYFASLE
-925 KNDIRKIVDVELRPI
+925 KEDIRKIVDVELRPI
-940 ITRITQQ
+940 MARISEQ
-947 GYNLVVTPSAKDKLS
+947 GYNLVVTPSAKDKLA
-962 DIGFDLEYGA
+962 DVGFDLEYGA

-989 LILDGEANTGDT
+989 LILDGEANVGDT
-1001 IRLRVSEGEL
+1001 VRLRVSEGEL
-1011 LMEVDKRGTKK
+1011 LMEVDKRA
-1022 DPQTS
+1022 PQKEAQAKS
-1027 ARSTTLGFPLPSLTS
+1027 DEATLGFALPSFTS
-1042 SGFER
+1042 SSQKGDER
-1047 GNQ
+1047 

>member
-1 MVFEGPR
+1 M
-8 LMLVSFKLA
+8 
-17 RHIAYFTRKRY
+17 
-28 NRYMYFTPYSISTQ
+28 NFTPYQISDL
-42 VLNSLSRACSIG
+42 VVRAFSRACAIG
-54 LRSGEQFDLYPFL
+54 LRSG
-67 LVNFL
+67 
-72 NCKAPASSATFLHSL
+72 
-87 RVPLKQLQQ
+87 KQLDISRSLFIDLARSKDTFPSVFILRTLNIPLTQLQ
-96 ALFETPQM
+96 YTLFEEPAKNGYYRQIHDT
-104 KSYFKRIEEI
+104 IE
-114 IKQDHYAMPS
+114 QSQYTMPS
-124 GELMEYYH
+124 AELVRYYH
-132 DQVKELL
+132 DQVKAIL
-139 EGVWKLL
+139 EGAWEIF
-146 PNQEKFPLIDAP
+146 PNHDDFPIIDAP
-158 RIVSYQLCEAHP
+158 RIVAYMLHEGRP

-175 PYITVRPTKEDI
+175 PFITSRPAKEDI
-187 LSKYIEYSLNKE
+187 LASYVQN
-199 HEGSQEDVIQVTSL
+199 SL
-213 EKQEDMLSG
+213 EHSTKATSVEVQAIASVEAEEQMLQTI
-222 VLSRAIEGMPD
+222 LSTAMAGMPD
-233 AFTVEMRET
+233 ALTKEMRDELDVAAWEAPFERL
-242 YSMESYRKGVESV
+242 YSAIAGSD
-255 YSLVAEQAPA
+255 APQTKKPA
-265 EVDPTTDQQTEP
+265 SDMDP
-277 NVPQATIKQVEIFI
+277 NTIVKQVEVFV
-291 SRNNPGEEDSVDK
+291 SQSEPDGETDK
-304 NKDSMRAV
+304 NSMRAV

-317 PEEIQNH
+317 PEEIQEH
-324 IKAIIQ
+324 IKAIIRHEQ
-330 REHRKAT
+330 RKVT
-337 QAGESNPF
+337 QNSESNPF
-345 DLTADGD
+345 DLNADDEGD
-352 HEENDQKTQGKSR
+352 KEEKASKSSKR
-365 KESKT
+365 SKT

-383 ACEGKLDPMI
+383 AKDDKLDPMI
-393 GRTKE
+393 GRAKE
-398 LARITHILCRRQK
+398 LERITHILCRRQK

-429 GLAQLLARDEVNYKL
+429 GLAQLLARGEVSYKL

-479 KLGNTILLF
+479 MLGNTILLF

-544 QKVIIEPNT
+544 QKVMIEPNT

-559 ILHQLKERYEEFHHV
+559 ILRQLRGRYEEFHHV
-574 RYSDESLVAMV
+574 RYSDEALVAMV
-585 RLTNRYIYDRCF
+585 RLTNRYIYDRYF

-602 DVLDEVGASIHLK
+602 DVLDEVGASMHLK
-615 GRSTSER
+615 GKVGESDKVASLR
-622 LSALKQQLQTYRT
+622 QQLRTYRA

-641 KESNYD
+641 RESNYD
-647 TAMTLKVQEDLIQKE
+647 TAMTLKVQEDLVQKE
-662 IDKEQQTIYAE
+662 VDEELEKAHAQEAAIYLPVDE
-673 ETATWVPIDEKA
+673 EA

-723 EEAIDKVVKAIQRN
+723 DDAIDKVVKAIQRN

-775 EEALI
+775 EDALI

-818 KPYSVVLFDELEKAR
+818 KPYSVVLFDELEKAH

-866 TSNIGTRQLKDFGGG
+866 TSNIGTRQLKDFGAG
-881 VGFRQKA
+881 VGFRQ
-888 ELTQPEQEAL
+888 EVQLTQMEQEAL
-898 LSKQLKR
+898 LSKQLKK

-914 LDETIYFASLD
+914 LDETIYFASLE
-925 KNDIRKIVDVELRPI
+925 KEDIRKIVDVELRPI
-940 ITRITQQ
+940 MARISEQ
-947 GYNLVVTPSAKDKLS
+947 GYNLVVTPSAKDKLA
-962 DIGFDLEYGA
+962 DVGFDLEYGA

-989 LILDGEANTGDT
+989 LILDGEANVGDT
-1001 IRLRVSEGEL
+1001 VRLRVSEGEL
-1011 LMEVDKRGTKK
+1011 LMEVDKRS
-1022 DPQTS
+1022 PQKETQAKS
-1027 ARSTTLGFPLPSLTS
+1027 DEATLGFALPSFTS
-1042 SGFER
+1042 SSQKGDER
-1047 GNQ
+1047 

>member
-1 MVFEGPR
+1 M
-8 LMLVSFKLA
+8 
-17 RHIAYFTRKRY
+17 
-28 NRYMYFTPYSISTQ
+28 NFTPYQISSQ
-42 VLNSLSRACSIG
+42 VISAFTRICTIG
-54 LRSGEQFDLYPFL
+54 LRSGEPLDIYP
-67 LVNFL
+67 
-72 NCKAPASSATFLHSL
+72 
-87 RVPLKQLQQ
+87 
-96 ALFETPQM
+96 ALFADLARCDDSFPSVLILRTLDIPLSQVQDTLFDCSTA
-104 KSYFKRIEEI
+104 KAYNNHIQDI
-114 IKQDHYAMPS
+114 ITQDHYTTPS
-124 GELMEYYH
+124 DELVRYYH
-132 DQVKELL
+132 DQLKSILVGAWEI
-139 EGVWKLL
+139 L
-146 PNQEKFPLIDAP
+146 PNHDHFHVIDAP
-158 RIVSYQLCEAHP
+158 RIIAYMLNEKRP

-175 PYITVRPTKEDI
+175 PYMTARPTKEEVLASYVKHSLESRTKGQIIEVEAVDSPKKEEEVIQTI
-187 LSKYIEYSLNKE
+187 LS
-199 HEGSQEDVIQVTSL
+199 
-213 EKQEDMLSG
+213 MALSDITYP
-222 VLSRAIEGMPD
+222 LSEFLRSELDI
-233 AFTVEMRET
+233 TT
-242 YSMESYRKGVESV
+242 WKK
-255 YSLVAEQAPA
+255 LIEQAFFKASASDTPQKKKPA
-265 EVDPTTDQQTEP
+265 SDMDP
-277 NVPQATIKQVEIFI
+277 NTIVKQVEVFV
-291 SRNNPGEEDSVDK
+291 SQNNPDGETDK
-304 NKDSMRAV
+304 NSMRAV

-317 PEEIQNH
+317 PEEIQEH
-324 IKAIIQ
+324 IKAIIRHEQ
-330 REHRKAT
+330 RKVT
-337 QAGESNPF
+337 QNSGSNPF
-345 DLTADGD
+345 DLNADDEGD
-352 HEENDQKTQGKSR
+352 KEEKASKSSKR
-365 KESKT
+365 SKT

-383 ACEGKLDPMI
+383 AKDGKLDPMI
-393 GRTKE
+393 GRAKE
-398 LARITHILCRRQK
+398 LERITHILCRRQK

-429 GLAQLLARDEVNYKL
+429 GLAQLLARDEVSYKL

-479 KLGNTILLF
+479 MLGNTILLF

-526 LDEYRKTIEKN
+526 LDEYRRTIEKN

-544 QKVIIEPNT
+544 QKVMIEPNT

-559 ILHQLKERYEEFHHV
+559 ILRQLRGRYEEFHHV
-574 RYSDESLVAMV
+574 RYSDEALVAMV
-585 RLTNRYIYDRCF
+585 RLTNRYIYDRYF

-602 DVLDEVGASIHLK
+602 DVLDEVGASMHLK
-615 GRSTSER
+615 GKVGESDKVASLR
-622 LSALKQQLQTYRT
+622 QQLRTYRA

-641 KESNYD
+641 RESNYD
-647 TAMTLKVQEDLIQKE
+647 TAMTLKVQEDLVQKE
-662 IDKEQQTIYAE
+662 VDEELEKAHAQEAAIYLPVDE
-673 ETATWVPIDEKA
+673 EA

-723 EEAIDKVVKAIQRN
+723 DDAIDKVVKAIQRN

-775 EEALI
+775 EDALI

-818 KPYSVVLFDELEKAR
+818 KPYSVVLFDELEKAH

-866 TSNIGTRQLKDFGGG
+866 TSNIGTRQLKDFGAG
-881 VGFRQKA
+881 VGFRQ
-888 ELTQPEQEAL
+888 EVQLTQTEQEAL
-898 LSKQLKR
+898 LSKQLKK

-914 LDETIYFASLD
+914 LDETIYFASLE
-925 KNDIRKIVDVELRPI
+925 KEDIRKIVDVELRPI
-940 ITRITQQ
+940 MARISEQ
-947 GYNLVVTPSAKDKLS
+947 GYNLVVTPSAKDKLA
-962 DIGFDLEYGA
+962 DVGFDLEYGA

-989 LILDGEANTGDT
+989 LILDGEANVGDT
-1001 IRLRVSEGEL
+1001 VRLRVSEGEL
-1011 LMEVDKRGTKK
+1011 LMEVDKRT
-1022 DPQTS
+1022 PQKEAQAKS
-1027 ARSTTLGFPLPSLTS
+1027 DEATLGFALPSFTS
-1042 SGFER
+1042 SSQKGDKR
-1047 GNQ
+1047 

>member
-1 MVFEGPR
+1 M
-8 LMLVSFKLA
+8 
-17 RHIAYFTRKRY
+17 
-28 NRYMYFTPYSISTQ
+28 NFTPYQISSQ
-42 VLNSLSRACSIG
+42 VISAFTRICTIG
-54 LRSGEQFDLYPFL
+54 LRSGEPLDIYP
-67 LVNFL
+67 
-72 NCKAPASSATFLHSL
+72 
-87 RVPLKQLQQ
+87 
-96 ALFETPQM
+96 ALFADLARCDDSFPSVLILRTLDIPLSQVQDTLFDCSTA
-104 KSYFKRIEEI
+104 KAYNNHIQDI
-114 IKQDHYAMPS
+114 ITQDHYTTPS
-124 GELMEYYH
+124 DELVRYYH
-132 DQVKELL
+132 DQLKSILVGAWEI
-139 EGVWKLL
+139 L
-146 PNQEKFPLIDAP
+146 PNHDHFHVIDAP
-158 RIVSYQLCEAHP
+158 RIIAYMLNEKRP

-175 PYITVRPTKEDI
+175 PYMTARPTKEEVLASYVKHSLESRTKGQIIEVEAVDSPKKEEEVIQTI
-187 LSKYIEYSLNKE
+187 LS
-199 HEGSQEDVIQVTSL
+199 
-213 EKQEDMLSG
+213 MALSDITDP
-222 VLSRAIEGMPD
+222 LSEFLRSELDI
-233 AFTVEMRET
+233 TT
-242 YSMESYRKGVESV
+242 WKK
-255 YSLVAEQAPA
+255 LIEQAFLKASALDEPQKKKPDSDI
-265 EVDPTTDQQTEP
+265 DP
-277 NVPQATIKQVEIFI
+277 NTIVKQVEVFV
-291 SRNNPGEEDSVDK
+291 SQNNPDGETDK
-304 NKDSMRAV
+304 NSMRAV

-317 PEEIQNH
+317 PEEIQEH
-324 IKAIIQ
+324 IKAIIRHEQ
-330 REHRKAT
+330 RKVT
-337 QAGESNPF
+337 QNSGSNPF
-345 DLTADGD
+345 DLNADDEGD
-352 HEENDQKTQGKSR
+352 KEEKASKSSKR
-365 KESKT
+365 SKT

-383 ACEGKLDPMI
+383 AKDGKLDPMI
-393 GRTKE
+393 GRAKE
-398 LARITHILCRRQK
+398 LERITHILCRRQK

-429 GLAQLLARDEVNYKL
+429 GLAQLLARDEVSYKL

-479 KLGNTILLF
+479 MLGNTILLF

-526 LDEYRKTIEKN
+526 LDEYRRTIEKN

-544 QKVIIEPNT
+544 QKVMIEPNT

-559 ILHQLKERYEEFHHV
+559 ILRQLRGRYEEFHHV
-574 RYSDESLVAMV
+574 RYSDEALVAMV
-585 RLTNRYIYDRCF
+585 RLTNRYIYDRYF

-602 DVLDEVGASIHLK
+602 DVLDEVGASMHLK
-615 GRSTSER
+615 GKVGESDKVASLR
-622 LSALKQQLQTYRT
+622 QQLRTYRA

-641 KESNYD
+641 RESNYD
-647 TAMTLKVQEDLIQKE
+647 TAMTLKVQEDLVQKE
-662 IDKEQQTIYAE
+662 VDE
-673 ETATWVPIDEKA
+673 ELEKAHAQEAAVYLPVDEEA

-723 EEAIDKVVKAIQRN
+723 DDAIDKVVKAIQRN

-775 EEALI
+775 EDALI

-818 KPYSVVLFDELEKAR
+818 KPYSVVLFDELEKAH

-866 TSNIGTRQLKDFGGG
+866 TSNIGTRQLKDFGAG
-881 VGFRQKA
+881 VGFRQ
-888 ELTQPEQEAL
+888 EVQLSQTEQEAL
-898 LSKQLKR
+898 LSKQLKK

-914 LDETIYFASLD
+914 LDETIYFASLE
-925 KNDIRKIVDVELRPI
+925 KEDIRKIVDVELRPI
-940 ITRITQQ
+940 MARISEQ
-947 GYNLVVTPSAKDKLS
+947 GYNLVVTPSAKDKLA
-962 DIGFDLEYGA
+962 DVGFDLEYGA

-989 LILDGEANTGDT
+989 LILDGEANVGDT
-1001 IRLRVSEGEL
+1001 VRLRVSEGEL
-1011 LMEVDKRGTKK
+1011 LMEVDKRA
-1022 DPQTS
+1022 PQKEAQAKS
-1027 ARSTTLGFPLPSLTS
+1027 DEATLGFALPSFTS
-1042 SGFER
+1042 SSQKGDKR
-1047 GNQ
+1047 

>member
-1 MVFEGPR
+1 M
-8 LMLVSFKLA
+8 
-17 RHIAYFTRKRY
+17 
-28 NRYMYFTPYSISTQ
+28 NFTPYQISNQ
-42 VLNSLSRACSIG
+42 VIKALSRACAIG
-54 LRSGEQFDLYPFL
+54 LRSEKQLDISRLLFIDLARSKDTYP
-67 LVNFL
+67 
-72 NCKAPASSATFLHSL
+72 SAFIL
-87 RVPLKQLQQ
+87 RTLEVPLTQLRYT
-96 ALFETPQM
+96 LFEEPAKNGYYKQIHDT
-104 KSYFKRIEEI
+104 IE
-114 IKQDHYAMPS
+114 QSQYTMPS
-124 GELMEYYH
+124 AELISYYH
-132 DQVKELL
+132 DQVKAIL
-139 EGVWKLL
+139 EGAWEIF
-146 PNQEKFPLIDAP
+146 PNHDDFPIIDAP
-158 RIVSYQLCEAHP
+158 RIVAYMLHEGRP

-175 PYITVRPTKEDI
+175 PFITSRPAKEDI
-187 LSKYIEYSLNKE
+187 LASYVQN
-199 HEGSQEDVIQVTSL
+199 SL
-213 EKQEDMLSG
+213 EHSTKATSVEVQAIASVEAEEQMLQTI
-222 VLSRAIEGMPD
+222 LSTAMAGMPD
-233 AFTVEMRET
+233 ALTEEMRDELDVAAWEVPLERL
-242 YSMESYRKGVESV
+242 YSAIAGSD
-255 YSLVAEQAPA
+255 APQTKKPA
-265 EVDPTTDQQTEP
+265 SDMDP
-277 NVPQATIKQVEIFI
+277 NTIVKQVEVFV
-291 SRNNPGEEDSVDK
+291 SQNNPDGETDK
-304 NKDSMRAV
+304 NSMRAV

-317 PEEIQNH
+317 PEEIQEH
-324 IKAIIQ
+324 IKAIIRHEQ
-330 REHRKAT
+330 RKVT
-337 QAGESNPF
+337 QNSGSNPF
-345 DLTADGD
+345 DLNADEEGD
-352 HEENDQKTQGKSR
+352 KEEKASKSSKR
-365 KESKT
+365 SKT
-370 PALDAFATNLNQL
+370 PALDAFATNLNLL
-383 ACEGKLDPMI
+383 AKDGKLDPMI
-393 GRTKE
+393 GRAKE
-398 LARITHILCRRQK
+398 LERITHILCRRQK

-429 GLAQLLARDEVNYKL
+429 GLAQLLARDEVSYKL

-479 KLGNTILLF
+479 MLGNTILLF

-526 LDEYRKTIEKN
+526 LDEYRRTIEKN

-544 QKVIIEPNT
+544 QKVMIEPNT

-559 ILHQLKERYEEFHHV
+559 ILRQLRGRYEEFHHV
-574 RYSDESLVAMV
+574 RYSDEALVAMV
-585 RLTNRYIYDRCF
+585 RLTNRYIYDRYF

-602 DVLDEVGASIHLK
+602 DVLDEVGASMLLK
-615 GRSTSER
+615 GKVGESDKVASLR
-622 LSALKQQLQTYRT
+622 QQLRTYRA

-641 KESNYD
+641 RESNYD
-647 TAMTLKVQEDLIQKE
+647 TAMTLKVQEDLVQKE
-662 IDKEQQTIYAE
+662 VDEELEKVHAQEAAIYLPVDE
-673 ETATWVPIDEKA
+673 EA

-695 VPISNISQEEHAK
+695 VPISNISQEEHTK

-723 EEAIDKVVKAIQRN
+723 DDAIDKVVKAIQRN

-775 EEALI
+775 EDALI

-818 KPYSVVLFDELEKAR
+818 KPYSVVLFDELEKAH

-866 TSNIGTRQLKDFGGG
+866 TSNIGTRQLKDFGAG
-881 VGFRQKA
+881 VGFRQ
-888 ELTQPEQEAL
+888 EVQLTQTEQEAL
-898 LSKQLKR
+898 LSKQLKK

-914 LDETIYFASLD
+914 LDETIYFASLE
-925 KNDIRKIVDVELRPI
+925 KEDIRKIVDVELRPI
-940 ITRITQQ
+940 MARISEQ
-947 GYNLVVTPSAKDKLS
+947 GYNLVVTPSAKDKLA
-962 DIGFDLEYGA
+962 DVGFDLEYGA

-989 LILDGEANTGDT
+989 LILDGEANVGDT
-1001 IRLRVSEGEL
+1001 VRLRVSEGEL
-1011 LMEVDKRGTKK
+1011 LMEVDKRA
-1022 DPQTS
+1022 PQKEAQAKS
-1027 ARSTTLGFPLPSLTS
+1027 DEATLGFALPSFTS
-1042 SGFER
+1042 SSQKGDER
-1047 GNQ
+1047 

>member
-1 MVFEGPR
+1 M
-8 LMLVSFKLA
+8 
-17 RHIAYFTRKRY
+17 
-28 NRYMYFTPYSISTQ
+28 NFTPYKLSGQVISAFARICT
-42 VLNSLSRACSIG
+42 IG
-54 LRSGEQFDLYPFL
+54 LRSGGPLDIYP
-67 LVNFL
+67 
-72 NCKAPASSATFLHSL
+72 
-87 RVPLKQLQQ
+87 
-96 ALFETPQM
+96 ALFADLARCDDSFPSVLILRTLDIPLSQIQDTLFDCSTA
-104 KSYFKRIEEI
+104 KAYNNHIQDI
-114 IKQDHYAMPS
+114 ITQDHYTTPS
-124 GELMEYYH
+124 DELVRYYH
-132 DQVKELL
+132 DQLKSIL
-139 EGVWKLL
+139 EGAWEIF
-146 PNQEKFPLIDAP
+146 PNHDDFPVIDAP
-158 RIVSYQLCEAHP
+158 RIIAYMLHEERP

-175 PYITVRPTKEDI
+175 PYMTARPTKEEVLASYVQNSLESRTEDQIIEVETVDSLKKEEEVIQTI
-187 LSKYIEYSLNKE
+187 LS
-199 HEGSQEDVIQVTSL
+199 
-213 EKQEDMLSG
+213 MALSDITYP
-222 VLSRAIEGMPD
+222 LSEFLRSELDI
-233 AFTVEMRET
+233 TT
-242 YSMESYRKGVESV
+242 WKK
-255 YSLVAEQAPA
+255 LIEQAFFKASASDEPQKKKPSSDI
-265 EVDPTTDQQTEP
+265 DP
-277 NVPQATIKQVEIFI
+277 NTIVKQVEVFV
-291 SRNNPGEEDSVDK
+291 SQNNPDGETDK
-304 NKDSMRAV
+304 NSMRAV

-317 PEEIQNH
+317 PEEIQEH
-324 IKAIIQ
+324 IKAIIRHEQ
-330 REHRKAT
+330 RKVT
-337 QAGESNPF
+337 QDSGSNPF
-345 DLTADGD
+345 DLNADD
-352 HEENDQKTQGKSR
+352 ESDKEEKTSKSSKR
-365 KESKT
+365 SKT

-383 ACEGKLDPMI
+383 AKDDKLDPMI
-393 GRTKE
+393 GRAKE
-398 LARITHILCRRQK
+398 LERITHILCRRQK

-429 GLAQLLARDEVNYKL
+429 GLAQLLARDEVSYKL

-479 KLGNTILLF
+479 MLGNTILLF

-526 LDEYRKTIEKN
+526 LDEYRRTIEKN

-544 QKVIIEPNT
+544 QKVMIEPNT

-559 ILHQLKERYEEFHHV
+559 ILRQLRGRYEEFHHV
-574 RYSDESLVAMV
+574 RYSDEALVAMV
-585 RLTNRYIYDRCF
+585 RLTNRYIYDRYF

-602 DVLDEVGASIHLK
+602 DVLDEVGASMHLK
-615 GRSTSER
+615 GKVGESDKVASLR
-622 LSALKQQLQTYRT
+622 QQLRTYRA

-641 KESNYD
+641 RESNYD
-647 TAMTLKVQEDLIQKE
+647 TAMTLKVQEDLVQKE
-662 IDKEQQTIYAE
+662 VDEELEKAHAQEAAIYLPVDE
-673 ETATWVPIDEKA
+673 EA

-723 EEAIDKVVKAIQRN
+723 DDAIDKVVKAIQRN

-775 EEALI
+775 EDALI

-818 KPYSVVLFDELEKAR
+818 KPYSVVLFDELEKAH

-866 TSNIGTRQLKDFGGG
+866 TSNIGTRQLKDFGAG
-881 VGFRQKA
+881 VGFRQ
-888 ELTQPEQEAL
+888 EVQLTQTEQEAL
-898 LSKQLKR
+898 LSKQLKK

-914 LDETIYFASLD
+914 LDETIYFASLE
-925 KNDIRKIVDVELRPI
+925 KEDIRKIVDVELRPI
-940 ITRITQQ
+940 MARFSEQ
-947 GYNLVVTPSAKDKLS
+947 GYNLVVTPSAKDKLA
-962 DIGFDLEYGA
+962 DVGFDLEYGA

-989 LILDGEANTGDT
+989 LILDGEANVGDT
-1001 IRLRVSEGEL
+1001 VRLRVSEGEL
-1011 LMEVDKRGTKK
+1011 LMEVDKRA
-1022 DPQTS
+1022 PQKETQAKS
-1027 ARSTTLGFPLPSLTS
+1027 DEATLGFALPSFTS
-1042 SGFER
+1042 SSQKGDER
-1047 GNQ
+1047 

>member
-1 MVFEGPR
+1 M
-8 LMLVSFKLA
+8 
-17 RHIAYFTRKRY
+17 
-28 NRYMYFTPYSISTQ
+28 NFTPYQISSQ
-42 VLNSLSRACSIG
+42 VISAFTRICTIG
-54 LRSGEQFDLYPFL
+54 LRSGEPLDIYP
-67 LVNFL
+67 
-72 NCKAPASSATFLHSL
+72 
-87 RVPLKQLQQ
+87 
-96 ALFETPQM
+96 ALFADLARCDDSFPSVLILRTLDIPLSQIQDTLFDCSTA
-104 KSYFKRIEEI
+104 KAYNNHIQDI
-114 IKQDHYAMPS
+114 ITQDHYTTPS
-124 GELMEYYH
+124 DELVRYYH
-132 DQVKELL
+132 DQLKSILVGAWE
-139 EGVWKLL
+139 VFF
-146 PNQEKFPLIDAP
+146 PNQDNFHVIDAP
-158 RIVSYQLCEAHP
+158 RIIAYMLHEKRP

-175 PYITVRPTKEDI
+175 PYMTARPTKKQVLASYLKNSLENRTKGQIIEVEAVDSPQKEEEVIQTI
-187 LSKYIEYSLNKE
+187 LSMALSDITYPLSEFLRSELDITTWKKLIEQSFLKASSSDE
-199 HEGSQEDVIQVTSL
+199 PQ
-213 EKQEDMLSG
+213 KKK
-222 VLSRAIEGMPD
+222 PD
-233 AFTVEMRET
+233 
-242 YSMESYRKGVESV
+242 SDI
-255 YSLVAEQAPA
+255 
-265 EVDPTTDQQTEP
+265 DP
-277 NVPQATIKQVEIFI
+277 NTIVKQVEVFV
-291 SRNNPGEEDSVDK
+291 SQNNPDGETDK
-304 NKDSMRAV
+304 NSMRAV

-317 PEEIQNH
+317 PEEIQEH
-324 IKAIIQ
+324 IKAIIRHEQ
-330 REHRKAT
+330 RKVT
-337 QAGESNPF
+337 QNSGSNPF
-345 DLTADGD
+345 DLNADDEGD
-352 HEENDQKTQGKSR
+352 KEEKASKSSKR
-365 KESKT
+365 SKT

-383 ACEGKLDPMI
+383 AKDGKLDPMI
-393 GRTKE
+393 GRAKE
-398 LARITHILCRRQK
+398 LERITHILCRRQK

-429 GLAQLLARDEVNYKL
+429 GLAQLLARNEVSYKL

-479 KLGNTILLF
+479 MLGNTILLF

-526 LDEYRKTIEKN
+526 LDEYRRTIEKN

-544 QKVIIEPNT
+544 QKVMIEPNT

-559 ILHQLKERYEEFHHV
+559 ILRQLRGRYEEFHHV
-574 RYSDESLVAMV
+574 RYSDEALVAMV
-585 RLTNRYIYDRCF
+585 RLTNRYIYDRYF

-602 DVLDEVGASIHLK
+602 DVLDEVGASMHLK
-615 GRSTSER
+615 GKVGESDKVASLR
-622 LSALKQQLQTYRT
+622 QQLRTYRA

-641 KESNYD
+641 RESNYD
-647 TAMTLKVQEDLIQKE
+647 TAMTLKVQEDLVQKE
-662 IDKEQQTIYAE
+662 VDEELEKAHAKEAAIYLPVDE
-673 ETATWVPIDEKA
+673 EA

-723 EEAIDKVVKAIQRN
+723 DDAIDKVVKAIQRN

-775 EEALI
+775 EDALI

-818 KPYSVVLFDELEKAR
+818 KPYSVVLFDELEKAH

-866 TSNIGTRQLKDFGGG
+866 TSNIGTRQLKDFGAG
-881 VGFRQKA
+881 VGFRQ
-888 ELTQPEQEAL
+888 EVQLTQTEQEAL
-898 LSKQLKR
+898 LSKQLKK

-914 LDETIYFASLD
+914 LDETIYFASLE
-925 KNDIRKIVDVELRPI
+925 KEDIRKIVDVELRPI
-940 ITRITQQ
+940 MARITEQ
-947 GYNLVVTPSAKDKLS
+947 GYNLVVTPSAKDKLA
-962 DIGFDLEYGA
+962 DVGFDLEYGA

-980 HWIEDKLTD
+980 LWIEDKLTD
-989 LILDGEANTGDT
+989 LILDGEANVGDT
-1001 IRLRVSEGEL
+1001 VRLRVSEGEL
-1011 LMEVDKRGTKK
+1011 LMEVDKRA
-1022 DPQTS
+1022 PQKES
-1027 ARSTTLGFPLPSLTS
+1027 QAKSDEATLGFALPSFTS
-1042 SGFER
+1042 SSQKGDER
-1047 GNQ
+1047 

>member
-1 MVFEGPR
+1 M
-8 LMLVSFKLA
+8 
-17 RHIAYFTRKRY
+17 
-28 NRYMYFTPYSISTQ
+28 NFTPYKLSGQVISAFT
-42 VLNSLSRACSIG
+42 RICTIG
-54 LRSGEQFDLYPFL
+54 LRSGEPLDIYP
-67 LVNFL
+67 
-72 NCKAPASSATFLHSL
+72 
-87 RVPLKQLQQ
+87 
-96 ALFETPQM
+96 ALFADLARCDDSFPSVLILRTLDIPLSQIQDTLFDCSTA
-104 KSYFKRIEEI
+104 KAYNNHIQDI
-114 IKQDHYAMPS
+114 ITQDHYTTPS
-124 GELMEYYH
+124 DELVRYYH
-132 DQVKELL
+132 DQLKSILVGAWEIF
-139 EGVWKLL
+139 
-146 PNQEKFPLIDAP
+146 PNHDNFHVIDAP
-158 RIVSYQLCEAHP
+158 RIIAYMLHEERP

-175 PYITVRPTKEDI
+175 PYMTARPTKMEVLASYVKHSLESRTKDQIIEVEAVDSLKKEEEVIQTI
-187 LSKYIEYSLNKE
+187 LS
-199 HEGSQEDVIQVTSL
+199 
-213 EKQEDMLSG
+213 MALSDITYP
-222 VLSRAIEGMPD
+222 LSEFLRSELDI
-233 AFTVEMRET
+233 TT
-242 YSMESYRKGVESV
+242 WKK
-255 YSLVAEQAPA
+255 LIEQAFLKPSASDDPQTKKPA
-265 EVDPTTDQQTEP
+265 SDLDP
-277 NVPQATIKQVEIFI
+277 NTIVKQVEVFV
-291 SRNNPGEEDSVDK
+291 SQNNPDGETDK
-304 NKDSMRAV
+304 NSMRAV

-317 PEEIQNH
+317 PEEIQEH
-324 IKAIIQ
+324 IKAIIRHEQ
-330 REHRKAT
+330 RKVT
-337 QAGESNPF
+337 QNSGSNPF
-345 DLTADGD
+345 DLNADDEGD
-352 HEENDQKTQGKSR
+352 KEEKASNKSSKR
-365 KESKT
+365 SKT

-383 ACEGKLDPMI
+383 AKDGKLDPMI
-393 GRTKE
+393 GRAKE
-398 LARITHILCRRQK
+398 LERITHILCRRQK

-429 GLAQLLARDEVNYKL
+429 GLAQLLARDEVSYKL

-479 KLGNTILLF
+479 MLGNTILLF

-526 LDEYRKTIEKN
+526 LDEYRRTIEKN

-544 QKVIIEPNT
+544 QKVMIEPNT

-559 ILHQLKERYEEFHHV
+559 ILRQLRGRYEEFHHV
-574 RYSDESLVAMV
+574 RYSDEALVAMV
-585 RLTNRYIYDRCF
+585 RLTNRYIYDRYF

-602 DVLDEVGASIHLK
+602 DVLDEVGASMHLK
-615 GRSTSER
+615 GKVGESDKVASLR
-622 LSALKQQLQTYRT
+622 QQLRTYRA

-641 KESNYD
+641 RESNYD
-647 TAMTLKVQEDLIQKE
+647 TAMTLKVQEDLVQKE
-662 IDKEQQTIYAE
+662 VDEELEKAHAQEAAIYLPVDE
-673 ETATWVPIDEKA
+673 EA

-723 EEAIDKVVKAIQRN
+723 DDAIDKVVKAIQRN

-775 EEALI
+775 EDALI

-818 KPYSVVLFDELEKAR
+818 KPYSVVLFDELEKAH

-866 TSNIGTRQLKDFGGG
+866 TSNIGTRQLKDFGAG
-881 VGFRQKA
+881 VGFRQ
-888 ELTQPEQEAL
+888 EVQLSQTEQEAL
-898 LSKQLKR
+898 LSKQLKK

-914 LDETIYFASLD
+914 LDETIYFASLE
-925 KNDIRKIVDVELRPI
+925 KEDIRKIVDVELRPI
-940 ITRITQQ
+940 MARISEQ
-947 GYNLVVTPSAKDKLS
+947 GYNLVVTPSAKDKLA
-962 DIGFDLEYGA
+962 DVGFDLEYGA

-989 LILDGEANTGDT
+989 LILDGEANVGDT
-1001 IRLRVSEGEL
+1001 VRLRVSEGEL
-1011 LMEVDKRGTKK
+1011 LMEVDKRA
-1022 DPQTS
+1022 PQKEAQAKS
-1027 ARSTTLGFPLPSLTS
+1027 DEATLGFALPSFTS
-1042 SGFER
+1042 SSQKGDKR
-1047 GNQ
+1047 

>member
-1 MVFEGPR
+1 M
-8 LMLVSFKLA
+8 
-17 RHIAYFTRKRY
+17 
-28 NRYMYFTPYSISTQ
+28 NFTPYKLSGQVISAFT
-42 VLNSLSRACSIG
+42 RICTIG
-54 LRSGEQFDLYPFL
+54 LRSGEPLDIYP
-67 LVNFL
+67 
-72 NCKAPASSATFLHSL
+72 
-87 RVPLKQLQQ
+87 
-96 ALFETPQM
+96 ALFADLARCDDSFPSVLILRTLDIPLSQVQDTLFDCSTA
-104 KSYFKRIEEI
+104 KAYNNHIQDI
-114 IKQDHYAMPS
+114 ITQDHYTTPS
-124 GELMEYYH
+124 DELVRYYH
-132 DQVKELL
+132 DQLKYILVGAWEIF
-139 EGVWKLL
+139 
-146 PNQEKFPLIDAP
+146 PNHDNFHVIDAP
-158 RIVSYQLCEAHP
+158 RIIAYMLHKKRP

-175 PYITVRPTKEDI
+175 PYITARPTKEEVLASYVKHSLESRTKGQIIEVEAVDSPKKEEEVIQTI
-187 LSKYIEYSLNKE
+187 LS
-199 HEGSQEDVIQVTSL
+199 
-213 EKQEDMLSG
+213 MALSDITYP
-222 VLSRAIEGMPD
+222 LSEFLRSELDI
-233 AFTVEMRET
+233 TT
-242 YSMESYRKGVESV
+242 WKK
-255 YSLVAEQAPA
+255 LIEQAFLKPSASDEPQKKKPA
-265 EVDPTTDQQTEP
+265 SDMDP
-277 NVPQATIKQVEIFI
+277 NTIVKQVEVFV
-291 SRNNPGEEDSVDK
+291 SQNNPDGETDK
-304 NKDSMRAV
+304 NSMRAV

-317 PEEIQNH
+317 PEEIQEH
-324 IKAIIQ
+324 IKAIIRHEQ
-330 REHRKAT
+330 RKVT
-337 QAGESNPF
+337 QNSGSNPF
-345 DLTADGD
+345 DLNADDEGD
-352 HEENDQKTQGKSR
+352 KEEKASKSSKR
-365 KESKT
+365 SKT

-383 ACEGKLDPMI
+383 AKDGKLDPMI
-393 GRTKE
+393 GRAKE
-398 LARITHILCRRQK
+398 LERITHILCRRQK

-429 GLAQLLARDEVNYKL
+429 GLAQLLARDEVSYKL

-479 KLGNTILLF
+479 MLGNTILLF

-526 LDEYRKTIEKN
+526 LDEYRRTIEKN

-544 QKVIIEPNT
+544 QKVMIEPNT

-559 ILHQLKERYEEFHHV
+559 ILRQLRGRYEEFHHV
-574 RYSDESLVAMV
+574 HYSDEALVAMV
-585 RLTNRYIYDRCF
+585 RLTNRYIYDRYF

-602 DVLDEVGASIHLK
+602 DVLDEVGASMHLK
-615 GRSTSER
+615 GKVGESDKVASLR
-622 LSALKQQLQTYRT
+622 QQLRTYRA

-641 KESNYD
+641 RESNYD
-647 TAMTLKVQEDLIQKE
+647 TAMTLKVQEDLVQKE
-662 IDKEQQTIYAE
+662 VDEELEKAHAQEAAIYLPVDE
-673 ETATWVPIDEKA
+673 EA

-723 EEAIDKVVKAIQRN
+723 DDAIDKVVKAIQRN

-775 EEALI
+775 EDALI

-818 KPYSVVLFDELEKAR
+818 KPYSVVLFDELEKAH

-866 TSNIGTRQLKDFGGG
+866 TSNIGTRQLKDFGAG
-881 VGFRQKA
+881 VGFRQ
-888 ELTQPEQEAL
+888 EVHLSQTEQEAL
-898 LSKQLKR
+898 LSKQLKK

-914 LDETIYFASLD
+914 LDETIYFASLE
-925 KNDIRKIVDVELRPI
+925 KEDIRKIVDVELRPI
-940 ITRITQQ
+940 MARISEQ
-947 GYNLVVTPSAKDKLS
+947 GYNLVVTPSAKDKLA
-962 DIGFDLEYGA
+962 DVGFDLEYGA

-989 LILDGEANTGDT
+989 LILDGEANVGDT
-1001 IRLRVSEGEL
+1001 VRLRVSEGEL
-1011 LMEVDKRGTKK
+1011 LMEVDKRA
-1022 DPQTS
+1022 PQKEAQAKS
-1027 ARSTTLGFPLPSLTS
+1027 DEATLGFALPSFTS
-1042 SGFER
+1042 SSQKGDKR
-1047 GNQ
+1047 

>member
-1 MVFEGPR
+1 M
-8 LMLVSFKLA
+8 
-17 RHIAYFTRKRY
+17 
-28 NRYMYFTPYSISTQ
+28 NFTPYKLSGQVISAFT
-42 VLNSLSRACSIG
+42 RICTIG
-54 LRSGEQFDLYPFL
+54 LRSGEPLDIYP
-67 LVNFL
+67 
-72 NCKAPASSATFLHSL
+72 
-87 RVPLKQLQQ
+87 
-96 ALFETPQM
+96 ALFADLARCDDSFPSVLILRTLDIPLSQVQDTLFDCSTA
-104 KSYFKRIEEI
+104 KAYNNHIQDI
-114 IKQDHYAMPS
+114 ITQDHYTTPS
-124 GELMEYYH
+124 DELVRYYH
-132 DQVKELL
+132 DQLKYILVGAWEIF
-139 EGVWKLL
+139 
-146 PNQEKFPLIDAP
+146 PNHDNFHVIDAP
-158 RIVSYQLCEAHP
+158 RIIAYMLHKKRP

-175 PYITVRPTKEDI
+175 PYITARPTKEEVLASYVKHSLESRTKGQIIEVEAVDSPKKEEEVIQTI
-187 LSKYIEYSLNKE
+187 LS
-199 HEGSQEDVIQVTSL
+199 
-213 EKQEDMLSG
+213 MALSDITYP
-222 VLSRAIEGMPD
+222 LSEFLRSELDI
-233 AFTVEMRET
+233 TT
-242 YSMESYRKGVESV
+242 WKK
-255 YSLVAEQAPA
+255 LIEQAFLKASASDEPQKKKPA
-265 EVDPTTDQQTEP
+265 SDLDP
-277 NVPQATIKQVEIFI
+277 NTIVKQVEVFV
-291 SRNNPGEEDSVDK
+291 SQNNPDGETDK
-304 NKDSMRAV
+304 NSMRAV

-317 PEEIQNH
+317 PEEIQEH
-324 IKAIIQ
+324 IKAIIRHEQ
-330 REHRKAT
+330 RKVT
-337 QAGESNPF
+337 QNSGSNPF
-345 DLTADGD
+345 DLNADDEGD
-352 HEENDQKTQGKSR
+352 KEEKASKS
-365 KESKT
+365 SKRSKA

-383 ACEGKLDPMI
+383 AKDGKLDPMI
-393 GRTKE
+393 GRAKE
-398 LARITHILCRRQK
+398 LERITHILCRRQK

-429 GLAQLLARDEVNYKL
+429 GLAQLLARDEVSYKL

-479 KLGNTILLF
+479 MLGNTILLF

-526 LDEYRKTIEKN
+526 LDEYRRTIEKN

-544 QKVIIEPNT
+544 QKVMIEPNT

-559 ILHQLKERYEEFHHV
+559 ILRQLRGRYEEFHHV
-574 RYSDESLVAMV
+574 HYSDEALVAMV
-585 RLTNRYIYDRCF
+585 RLTNRYIYDRYF

-602 DVLDEVGASIHLK
+602 DVLDEVGASMHLK
-615 GRSTSER
+615 GKVGESDKVASLR
-622 LSALKQQLQTYRT
+622 QQLRTYRA

-641 KESNYD
+641 RESNYD
-647 TAMTLKVQEDLIQKE
+647 TAMTLKVQEDLVQKE
-662 IDKEQQTIYAE
+662 VDE
-673 ETATWVPIDEKA
+673 ELEKAHAQEAAVYLPVDEEA

-723 EEAIDKVVKAIQRN
+723 DDAIDKVVKAIQRN

-775 EEALI
+775 EDALI

-818 KPYSVVLFDELEKAR
+818 KPYSVVLFDELEKAH

-866 TSNIGTRQLKDFGGG
+866 TSNIGTRQLKDFGAG
-881 VGFRQKA
+881 VGFRQ
-888 ELTQPEQEAL
+888 EVQLTQTEQEAL
-898 LSKQLKR
+898 LSKQLKK

-914 LDETIYFASLD
+914 LDETIYFASLE
-925 KNDIRKIVDVELRPI
+925 KEDIRKIVDVELRPI
-940 ITRITQQ
+940 MARISEQ
-947 GYNLVVTPSAKDKLS
+947 GYNLVVTPSAKDKLA
-962 DIGFDLEYGA
+962 DVGFDLEYGA

-989 LILDGEANTGDT
+989 LILDGEANVGDT
-1001 IRLRVSEGEL
+1001 VRLRVSEGEL
-1011 LMEVDKRGTKK
+1011 LMEVDKRA
-1022 DPQTS
+1022 PQKETQAKS
-1027 ARSTTLGFPLPSLTS
+1027 DEATLGFALPSFTS
-1042 SGFER
+1042 SSQKGDKR
-1047 GNQ
+1047 

>member
-1 MVFEGPR
+1 M
-8 LMLVSFKLA
+8 
-17 RHIAYFTRKRY
+17 
-28 NRYMYFTPYSISTQ
+28 NFTPYKLSGQVISAFARICT
-42 VLNSLSRACSIG
+42 IG
-54 LRSGEQFDLYPFL
+54 LRSGGPLDIYP
-67 LVNFL
+67 
-72 NCKAPASSATFLHSL
+72 
-87 RVPLKQLQQ
+87 
-96 ALFETPQM
+96 ALFADLARCDDSFPSVLILRTLDIPLSQIQDTLFDCSTA
-104 KSYFKRIEEI
+104 KAYNNHIQDI
-114 IKQDHYAMPS
+114 ITQDHYTTPS
-124 GELMEYYH
+124 DELVRYYH
-132 DQVKELL
+132 DQLKSIL
-139 EGVWKLL
+139 EGAWEIF
-146 PNQEKFPLIDAP
+146 PNHDDFPVIDAP
-158 RIVSYQLCEAHP
+158 RIIAYMLHEERP

-175 PYITVRPTKEDI
+175 PYMTARPTKEEVLASYVQNSLENRTKDQIIEVETVDSLKKEEEVIQTI
-187 LSKYIEYSLNKE
+187 LS
-199 HEGSQEDVIQVTSL
+199 
-213 EKQEDMLSG
+213 MALSDITYP
-222 VLSRAIEGMPD
+222 LSEFLQSELDI
-233 AFTVEMRET
+233 TT
-242 YSMESYRKGVESV
+242 WKK
-255 YSLVAEQAPA
+255 LIEQAFFKASASDEPQKKTPA
-265 EVDPTTDQQTEP
+265 SDMDP
-277 NVPQATIKQVEIFI
+277 NTIVKQVEVFV
-291 SRNNPGEEDSVDK
+291 SQNDPNGETDK
-304 NKDSMRAV
+304 NSMRAV

-317 PEEIQNH
+317 PEEIQEH
-324 IKAIIQ
+324 IKAIIRHEQ
-330 REHRKAT
+330 RKVT
-337 QAGESNPF
+337 QNSESNPF
-345 DLTADGD
+345 DLNADDEGD
-352 HEENDQKTQGKSR
+352 KEEKASKSSKR
-365 KESKT
+365 SKT

-383 ACEGKLDPMI
+383 AKDDKLDPMI
-393 GRTKE
+393 GRAKE
-398 LARITHILCRRQK
+398 LERITHILCRRQK

-429 GLAQLLARDEVNYKL
+429 GLAQLLARDEVSYKL

-479 KLGNTILLF
+479 MLGNTILLF

-544 QKVIIEPNT
+544 QKVMIEPNT

-559 ILHQLKERYEEFHHV
+559 ILRQLRGRYEEFHHV
-574 RYSDESLVAMV
+574 RYSDEALVAMV
-585 RLTNRYIYDRCF
+585 RLTNRYIYDRYF

-602 DVLDEVGASIHLK
+602 DVLDEVGASMHLK
-615 GRSTSER
+615 GKVGESDKVASLR
-622 LSALKQQLQTYRT
+622 QQLRTYRA

-641 KESNYD
+641 RESNYD
-647 TAMTLKVQEDLIQKE
+647 TAMTLKVQEDLVQKE
-662 IDKEQQTIYAE
+662 VDEELEKAHAQEAAIYLPVDE
-673 ETATWVPIDEKA
+673 EA

-723 EEAIDKVVKAIQRN
+723 DDAIDKVVKAIQRN

-775 EEALI
+775 EDALI

-818 KPYSVVLFDELEKAR
+818 KPYSVVLFDELEKAH

-866 TSNIGTRQLKDFGGG
+866 TSNIGTRQLKDFGAG
-881 VGFRQKA
+881 VGFRQ
-888 ELTQPEQEAL
+888 EVQLTQTEQEAL
-898 LSKQLKR
+898 LSKQLKK

-914 LDETIYFASLD
+914 LDETIYFASLE
-925 KNDIRKIVDVELRPI
+925 KEDIRKIVDVELRPI
-940 ITRITQQ
+940 MARISEQ
-947 GYNLVVTPSAKDKLS
+947 GYNLVVTPSAKDKLA
-962 DIGFDLEYGA
+962 DVGFDLEYGA

-989 LILDGEANTGDT
+989 LILDGEANVGDT
-1001 IRLRVSEGEL
+1001 VRLRVSEGEL
-1011 LMEVDKRGTKK
+1011 LMEVDKRA
-1022 DPQTS
+1022 PQKEAQAKS
-1027 ARSTTLGFPLPSLTS
+1027 DEATLGFALPSFTS
-1042 SGFER
+1042 SSQKGDER
-1047 GNQ
+1047 

>member
-1 MVFEGPR
+1 M
-8 LMLVSFKLA
+8 
-17 RHIAYFTRKRY
+17 
-28 NRYMYFTPYSISTQ
+28 NFTPYQISSQ
-42 VLNSLSRACSIG
+42 VISAFTRICTIG
-54 LRSGEQFDLYPFL
+54 LRSGEPLDIYP
-67 LVNFL
+67 
-72 NCKAPASSATFLHSL
+72 
-87 RVPLKQLQQ
+87 
-96 ALFETPQM
+96 ALFADLARCDDSFPSVLILRTLDIPLSQIQDTLFDCSTA
-104 KSYFKRIEEI
+104 KAYNNHIQDI
-114 IKQDHYAMPS
+114 ITQDHYTTPS
-124 GELMEYYH
+124 DELVRYYH
-132 DQVKELL
+132 DQLKSILVGAWE
-139 EGVWKLL
+139 VFF
-146 PNQEKFPLIDAP
+146 PNQDNFHVIDAP
-158 RIVSYQLCEAHP
+158 RIIAYMLHEKRP

-175 PYITVRPTKEDI
+175 PYMTARPTKKQVLASYLKNSLESRTKGQIIEVEAVDSPQKEEEVIQTI
-187 LSKYIEYSLNKE
+187 LS
-199 HEGSQEDVIQVTSL
+199 
-213 EKQEDMLSG
+213 MALSDITYP
-222 VLSRAIEGMPD
+222 LSEFLRSELDI
-233 AFTVEMRET
+233 TT
-242 YSMESYRKGVESV
+242 WKK
-255 YSLVAEQAPA
+255 LIEQAFLKASASDEPQKKKPDSDI
-265 EVDPTTDQQTEP
+265 DP
-277 NVPQATIKQVEIFI
+277 NTIVKQVEVFV
-291 SRNNPGEEDSVDK
+291 SQNNPDGETDK
-304 NKDSMRAV
+304 NSMRAV

-317 PEEIQNH
+317 PEEIQEH
-324 IKAIIQ
+324 IKAIIRHEQ
-330 REHRKAT
+330 RKVT
-337 QAGESNPF
+337 QNSGSNPF
-345 DLTADGD
+345 DLNADDEGD
-352 HEENDQKTQGKSR
+352 KEEKASKSSKR
-365 KESKT
+365 SKT

-383 ACEGKLDPMI
+383 AKDGKLDPMI
-393 GRTKE
+393 GRAKE
-398 LARITHILCRRQK
+398 LERITHILCRRQK

-429 GLAQLLARDEVNYKL
+429 GLAQLLARNEVSYKL

-479 KLGNTILLF
+479 MLGNTILLF

-526 LDEYRKTIEKN
+526 LDEYRRTIEKN

-544 QKVIIEPNT
+544 QKVMIEPNT

-559 ILHQLKERYEEFHHV
+559 ILRQLRGRYEEFHHV
-574 RYSDESLVAMV
+574 RYSDEALVAMV
-585 RLTNRYIYDRCF
+585 RLTNRYIYDRYF

-602 DVLDEVGASIHLK
+602 DVLDEVGASMHLK
-615 GRSTSER
+615 GKVGESDKVASLR
-622 LSALKQQLQTYRT
+622 QQLRTYRA

-641 KESNYD
+641 RESNYD
-647 TAMTLKVQEDLIQKE
+647 TAMTLKVQEDLVQKE
-662 IDKEQQTIYAE
+662 VDEELEKAHAQEAAIYLPVDE
-673 ETATWVPIDEKA
+673 EA

-723 EEAIDKVVKAIQRN
+723 DDAIDKVVKAIQRN

-775 EEALI
+775 EDALI

-818 KPYSVVLFDELEKAR
+818 KPYSVVLFDELEKAH

-866 TSNIGTRQLKDFGGG
+866 TSNIGTRQLKDFGAG
-881 VGFRQKA
+881 VGFRQ
-888 ELTQPEQEAL
+888 EVQLSQTEQEAL
-898 LSKQLKR
+898 LSKQLKK

-914 LDETIYFASLD
+914 LDETIYFASLE
-925 KNDIRKIVDVELRPI
+925 KEDIRKIVDVELRPI
-940 ITRITQQ
+940 MARISEQ
-947 GYNLVVTPSAKDKLS
+947 GYNLVVTPSAKDKLA
-962 DIGFDLEYGA
+962 DVGFDLEYGA

-989 LILDGEANTGDT
+989 LILDGEANVGDT
-1001 IRLRVSEGEL
+1001 VRLRVSEGEL
-1011 LMEVDKRGTKK
+1011 LMEVDKRA
-1022 DPQTS
+1022 PQKEAQAKS
-1027 ARSTTLGFPLPSLTS
+1027 DEATLGFALPSFTS
-1042 SGFER
+1042 SSQKGDER
-1047 GNQ
+1047 

>member
-1 MVFEGPR
+1 M
-8 LMLVSFKLA
+8 
-17 RHIAYFTRKRY
+17 
-28 NRYMYFTPYSISTQ
+28 NFTPYQISSQ
-42 VLNSLSRACSIG
+42 VISAFTRICTIG
-54 LRSGEQFDLYPFL
+54 LRSGEPLDIYP
-67 LVNFL
+67 
-72 NCKAPASSATFLHSL
+72 
-87 RVPLKQLQQ
+87 
-96 ALFETPQM
+96 ALFADLARCDDSFPSVLILRTLDIPLSQIQDTLFDCSTA
-104 KSYFKRIEEI
+104 KAYNNHIQDI
-114 IKQDHYAMPS
+114 ITQDHYTTPS
-124 GELMEYYH
+124 DELVRYYH
-132 DQVKELL
+132 DQLKSILVGAWE
-139 EGVWKLL
+139 VFF
-146 PNQEKFPLIDAP
+146 PNQDNFHVIDAP
-158 RIVSYQLCEAHP
+158 RIIAYMLHEKRP

-175 PYITVRPTKEDI
+175 PYMTARPTKKQVLASYLKNSLESRTKGQIIEVEAVDSPQKEEEVIQTI
-187 LSKYIEYSLNKE
+187 LS
-199 HEGSQEDVIQVTSL
+199 
-213 EKQEDMLSG
+213 MALSDITYP
-222 VLSRAIEGMPD
+222 LSEFLRSELDI
-233 AFTVEMRET
+233 TT
-242 YSMESYRKGVESV
+242 WKK
-255 YSLVAEQAPA
+255 LIEQAFLKASASDEPQKKKPDSDI
-265 EVDPTTDQQTEP
+265 DP
-277 NVPQATIKQVEIFI
+277 NTIVKQVEVFV
-291 SRNNPGEEDSVDK
+291 SQNNPDGETDK
-304 NKDSMRAV
+304 NSMRAV

-317 PEEIQNH
+317 PEEIQEH
-324 IKAIIQ
+324 IKAIIRHEQ
-330 REHRKAT
+330 RKVT
-337 QAGESNPF
+337 QNSGSNPF
-345 DLTADGD
+345 DLNADDEGD
-352 HEENDQKTQGKSR
+352 KEEKASKSSKR
-365 KESKT
+365 SKT

-383 ACEGKLDPMI
+383 AKDGKLDPMI
-393 GRTKE
+393 GRAKE
-398 LARITHILCRRQK
+398 LERITHILCRRQK

-429 GLAQLLARDEVNYKL
+429 GLAQLLARNEVSYKL

-479 KLGNTILLF
+479 MLGNTILLF

-526 LDEYRKTIEKN
+526 LDEYRRTIEKN

-544 QKVIIEPNT
+544 QKVMIEPNT

-559 ILHQLKERYEEFHHV
+559 ILRQLRGRYEEFHHV
-574 RYSDESLVAMV
+574 RYSDEALVAMV
-585 RLTNRYIYDRCF
+585 RLTNRYIYDRYF

-602 DVLDEVGASIHLK
+602 DVLDEVGASMHLK
-615 GRSTSER
+615 GKVGESDKVASLR
-622 LSALKQQLQTYRT
+622 QQLRTYRA

-641 KESNYD
+641 RESNYD
-647 TAMTLKVQEDLIQKE
+647 TAMTLKVQEDLVQKE
-662 IDKEQQTIYAE
+662 VDEELEKAHAQEAAIYLPVDE
-673 ETATWVPIDEKA
+673 EA

-723 EEAIDKVVKAIQRN
+723 DDAIDKVVKAIQRN

-775 EEALI
+775 EDALI

-818 KPYSVVLFDELEKAR
+818 KPYSVVLFDELEKAH

-866 TSNIGTRQLKDFGGG
+866 TSNIGTRQLKDFGAG
-881 VGFRQKA
+881 VGFRQ
-888 ELTQPEQEAL
+888 EVQLTQTEQEAL
-898 LSKQLKR
+898 LSKQLKK

-914 LDETIYFASLD
+914 LDETIYFSSLE
-925 KNDIRKIVDVELRPI
+925 KEDIRKIVDVELRPI
-940 ITRITQQ
+940 MARISEQ
-947 GYNLVVTPSAKDKLS
+947 GYNLVVTPSAKDKLA
-962 DIGFDLEYGA
+962 DVGFDLEYGA

-980 HWIEDKLTD
+980 LWIEDKLTD
-989 LILDGEANTGDT
+989 LILDGEANVGDT
-1001 IRLRVSEGEL
+1001 VRLRVSEGEL
-1011 LMEVDKRGTKK
+1011 LMEVDKRA
-1022 DPQTS
+1022 PQKES
-1027 ARSTTLGFPLPSLTS
+1027 QAKSDEATLGFALPSFTS
-1042 SGFER
+1042 SSQKGDER
-1047 GNQ
+1047 

>member
-1 MVFEGPR
+1 M
-8 LMLVSFKLA
+8 
-17 RHIAYFTRKRY
+17 
-28 NRYMYFTPYSISTQ
+28 NFTPYKLSGQVISAFARICT
-42 VLNSLSRACSIG
+42 IG
-54 LRSGEQFDLYPFL
+54 LRSGGPLDIYP
-67 LVNFL
+67 
-72 NCKAPASSATFLHSL
+72 
-87 RVPLKQLQQ
+87 
-96 ALFETPQM
+96 ALFADLARCDDSFPSVLILRTLDIPLSQIQDTLFDCSTA
-104 KSYFKRIEEI
+104 KAYNNHIQDI
-114 IKQDHYAMPS
+114 ITQDHYTTPS
-124 GELMEYYH
+124 DELVRYYH
-132 DQVKELL
+132 DQLKSIL
-139 EGVWKLL
+139 EGAWEIF
-146 PNQEKFPLIDAP
+146 PNHDDFPIIDAP
-158 RIVSYQLCEAHP
+158 RIVAYMLHEGRP

-175 PYITVRPTKEDI
+175 PFITSRPAKEDI
-187 LSKYIEYSLNKE
+187 LASYVQN
-199 HEGSQEDVIQVTSL
+199 SL
-213 EKQEDMLSG
+213 EHSTKATSVEVQAIASVEAEEQMLQTI
-222 VLSRAIEGMPD
+222 LSTAMAGMPD
-233 AFTVEMRET
+233 ALTKEMRDELDVAAWEAPFERL
-242 YSMESYRKGVESV
+242 YSAIAGSD
-255 YSLVAEQAPA
+255 APQTKKPA
-265 EVDPTTDQQTEP
+265 SDMDP
-277 NVPQATIKQVEIFI
+277 NTIVKQVEVFV
-291 SRNNPGEEDSVDK
+291 SQNNPDGETDK
-304 NKDSMRAV
+304 NSMRAV

-317 PEEIQNH
+317 PEEIQEH
-324 IKAIIQ
+324 IKAIIRHEQ
-330 REHRKAT
+330 RKVT
-337 QAGESNPF
+337 QNSESNPF
-345 DLTADGD
+345 DLNADDEGD
-352 HEENDQKTQGKSR
+352 KEEKASKSSKR
-365 KESKT
+365 SKT

-383 ACEGKLDPMI
+383 AKDDKLDPMI
-393 GRTKE
+393 GRAKE
-398 LARITHILCRRQK
+398 LERITHILCRRQK

-429 GLAQLLARDEVNYKL
+429 GLAQLLARDEVSYKL

-479 KLGNTILLF
+479 MLGNTILLF

-544 QKVIIEPNT
+544 QKVMIEPNT

-559 ILHQLKERYEEFHHV
+559 ILRQLRGRYEEFHHV
-574 RYSDESLVAMV
+574 RYSDEALVAMV
-585 RLTNRYIYDRCF
+585 RLTNRYIYDRYF

-602 DVLDEVGASIHLK
+602 DVLDEVGASMHLK
-615 GRSTSER
+615 GKVSE
-622 LSALKQQLQTYRT
+622 SDKVALLRQQLRTYRA

-641 KESNYD
+641 RESNYD
-647 TAMTLKVQEDLIQKE
+647 TAMTLKVQEDLVQKE
-662 IDKEQQTIYAE
+662 VDEELEKAHAQEAAIYLPVDE
-673 ETATWVPIDEKA
+673 EA

-723 EEAIDKVVKAIQRN
+723 DDAIDKVVKAIQRN

-775 EEALI
+775 DDALI

-818 KPYSVVLFDELEKAR
+818 KPYSVVLFDELEKAH

-866 TSNIGTRQLKDFGGG
+866 TSNIGTRQLKDFGAG
-881 VGFRQKA
+881 VGFRQ
-888 ELTQPEQEAL
+888 EVQLTQTEQEAL
-898 LSKQLKR
+898 LSKQLKK

-914 LDETIYFASLD
+914 LDETIYFASLE
-925 KNDIRKIVDVELRPI
+925 KEDIRKIVDVELRPI
-940 ITRITQQ
+940 MARISEQ
-947 GYNLVVTPSAKDKLS
+947 GYNLVVTPSAKDKLA
-962 DIGFDLEYGA
+962 DVGFDLEYGA

-989 LILDGEANTGDT
+989 LILDGEANVGDT
-1001 IRLRVSEGEL
+1001 VRLRVSEGEL
-1011 LMEVDKRGTKK
+1011 LMEVDKRA
-1022 DPQTS
+1022 PQKEAQAKS
-1027 ARSTTLGFPLPSLTS
+1027 DEATLGFALPSFTS
-1042 SGFER
+1042 SSQKGDER
-1047 GNQ
+1047 

>member
-1 MVFEGPR
+1 
-8 LMLVSFKLA
+8 MLC
-17 RHIAYFTRKRY
+17 TRMFRPVPLPLRRY
-28 NRYMYFTPYSISTQ
+28 EA
-42 VLNSLSRACSIG
+42 LHNSLSRDNYKRMNFTPYQISDLVVRAFSRACAIG
-54 LRSGEQFDLYPFL
+54 LRSG
-67 LVNFL
+67 
-72 NCKAPASSATFLHSL
+72 
-87 RVPLKQLQQ
+87 KQLDISRSLFIDLARSKDTFPSAFILRTLNIPLTQLQ
-96 ALFETPQM
+96 YTLFEEPA
-104 KSYFKRIEEI
+104 KSGYYKQIQSI
-114 IKQDHYAMPS
+114 IDQSQYTMPS
-124 GELMEYYH
+124 AELISYYH
-132 DQVKELL
+132 DQVKAIL
-139 EGVWKLL
+139 EGAWEIF
-146 PNQEKFPLIDAP
+146 PNHDDFPIIDAP
-158 RIVSYQLCEAHP
+158 RIIAYMLHEGRP

-175 PYITVRPTKEDI
+175 PFITSRPAKEDI
-187 LSKYIEYSLNKE
+187 LASYVQN
-199 HEGSQEDVIQVTSL
+199 SL
-213 EKQEDMLSG
+213 EHSTKATAVEVQAIASVEVEEQMLQTI
-222 VLSRAIEGMPD
+222 LSTAMAGMPD
-233 AFTVEMRET
+233 ALTEEMRDELDVAT
-242 YSMESYRKGVESV
+242 WEAPFERIYSAIAGSDATQTKK
-255 YSLVAEQAPA
+255 PA
-265 EVDPTTDQQTEP
+265 SDLDP
-277 NVPQATIKQVEIFI
+277 NTIVKQVEVFV
-291 SRNNPGEEDSVDK
+291 SQSEPNGETNK
-304 NKDSMRAV
+304 NSIRAV

-317 PEEIQNH
+317 PEEIQEH
-324 IKAIIQ
+324 IKAIIRHEQ
-330 REHRKAT
+330 RKVT
-337 QAGESNPF
+337 QNSGSNPF
-345 DLTADGD
+345 DLNADDEGD
-352 HEENDQKTQGKSR
+352 KAEKASNKSSKR
-365 KESKT
+365 SKT

-383 ACEGKLDPMI
+383 AKDGKLDPMI
-393 GRTKE
+393 GRAKE
-398 LARITHILCRRQK
+398 LERITHILCRRQK

-429 GLAQLLARDEVNYKL
+429 GLAQLLARDEVSYKL

-479 KLGNTILLF
+479 MLGNTILLF

-526 LDEYRKTIEKN
+526 LDEYRRTIEKN

-544 QKVIIEPNT
+544 QKVMIEPNT

-559 ILHQLKERYEEFHHV
+559 ILRQLRGRYEEFHHV
-574 RYSDESLVAMV
+574 RYSDEALVAMV
-585 RLTNRYIYDRCF
+585 RLTNRYIYDRYF

-602 DVLDEVGASIHLK
+602 DVLDEVGASMHLK
-615 GRSTSER
+615 GKVGESDKVASLR
-622 LSALKQQLQTYRT
+622 QQLRTYRA

-641 KESNYD
+641 RESNYD
-647 TAMTLKVQEDLIQKE
+647 TAMTLKVQEDLVQKE
-662 IDKEQQTIYAE
+662 VDE
-673 ETATWVPIDEKA
+673 ELEKAHAQEAAVYLPVDEEA

-723 EEAIDKVVKAIQRN
+723 DDAIDKVVKAIQRN

-775 EEALI
+775 EDALI

-818 KPYSVVLFDELEKAR
+818 KPYSVVLFDELEKAH

-866 TSNIGTRQLKDFGGG
+866 TSNIGTRQLKDFGAG
-881 VGFRQKA
+881 VGFRQ
-888 ELTQPEQEAL
+888 EVQLTQTEQEAL
-898 LSKQLKR
+898 LSKQLKK

-914 LDETIYFASLD
+914 LDETIYFASLE
-925 KNDIRKIVDVELRPI
+925 KEDIRKIVDVELRPI
-940 ITRITQQ
+940 MARISEQ
-947 GYNLVVTPSAKDKLS
+947 GYNLVVTPSAKDKLA
-962 DIGFDLEYGA
+962 DVGFDLEYGA

-989 LILDGEANTGDT
+989 LILDGEANVGDT
-1001 IRLRVSEGEL
+1001 VRLRVSEGEL
-1011 LMEVDKRGTKK
+1011 LMEVDKRV
-1022 DPQTS
+1022 PQKEAQAKS
-1027 ARSTTLGFPLPSLTS
+1027 DEATLGFALPSFTS
-1042 SGFER
+1042 SSQKGDKR
-1047 GNQ
+1047 

>member
-1 MVFEGPR
+1 M
-8 LMLVSFKLA
+8 
-17 RHIAYFTRKRY
+17 
-28 NRYMYFTPYSISTQ
+28 NFTPYKLSGQVISAFARICT
-42 VLNSLSRACSIG
+42 IG
-54 LRSGEQFDLYPFL
+54 LRSGGPLDIYP
-67 LVNFL
+67 
-72 NCKAPASSATFLHSL
+72 
-87 RVPLKQLQQ
+87 
-96 ALFETPQM
+96 ALFADLARCDDSFPSVLILRTLDIPLSQIQDTLFDCSTA
-104 KSYFKRIEEI
+104 KAYNNHIQDI
-114 IKQDHYAMPS
+114 ITQDHYTTPS
-124 GELMEYYH
+124 DELVRYYH
-132 DQVKELL
+132 DQLKSIL
-139 EGVWKLL
+139 EGAWEIF
-146 PNQEKFPLIDAP
+146 PNHDDFPVIDAP
-158 RIVSYQLCEAHP
+158 RIIAYMLHEERP

-175 PYITVRPTKEDI
+175 PYMTARPTKEEVLASYVQNSLESRTKDQIIEVETVDSLKKEEEVIQTI
-187 LSKYIEYSLNKE
+187 LS
-199 HEGSQEDVIQVTSL
+199 
-213 EKQEDMLSG
+213 MALSDITYP
-222 VLSRAIEGMPD
+222 LSEFLQSELDI
-233 AFTVEMRET
+233 TT
-242 YSMESYRKGVESV
+242 WKK
-255 YSLVAEQAPA
+255 LIEQAFFKASASDEPQKKKPSSDM
-265 EVDPTTDQQTEP
+265 DP
-277 NVPQATIKQVEIFI
+277 NTIVKQVEVFV
-291 SRNNPGEEDSVDK
+291 SQNNPDGETDK
-304 NKDSMRAV
+304 NSMRAV

-317 PEEIQNH
+317 PEEIQEH
-324 IKAIIQ
+324 IKAIIRHEQ
-330 REHRKAT
+330 RKVT
-337 QAGESNPF
+337 QNSGSNPF
-345 DLTADGD
+345 DLNADDEGD
-352 HEENDQKTQGKSR
+352 KEEKASKSSKR
-365 KESKT
+365 SKT

-383 ACEGKLDPMI
+383 AKDDKLDPMI
-393 GRTKE
+393 GRAKE
-398 LARITHILCRRQK
+398 LERITHILCRRQK

-429 GLAQLLARDEVNYKL
+429 GLAQLLARDEVSYKL

-479 KLGNTILLF
+479 MLGNTILLF

-526 LDEYRKTIEKN
+526 LDEYRRTIEKN

-544 QKVIIEPNT
+544 QKVMIEPNT

-559 ILHQLKERYEEFHHV
+559 ILRQLRGRYEEFHHV
-574 RYSDESLVAMV
+574 RYSDEALVAMV
-585 RLTNRYIYDRCF
+585 RLTNRYIYDRYF

-602 DVLDEVGASIHLK
+602 DVLDEVGASMHLK
-615 GRSTSER
+615 GKVGESDKVASLR
-622 LSALKQQLQTYRT
+622 QQLRTYRA

-641 KESNYD
+641 RESNYD
-647 TAMTLKVQEDLIQKE
+647 TAMTLKVQEDLVQKE
-662 IDKEQQTIYAE
+662 VDEELEKAHAKEAAIYLPVDE
-673 ETATWVPIDEKA
+673 EA

-723 EEAIDKVVKAIQRN
+723 DDAIDKVVKAIQRN

-775 EEALI
+775 EDALI

-818 KPYSVVLFDELEKAR
+818 KPYSVVLFDELEKAH

-866 TSNIGTRQLKDFGGG
+866 TSNIGTRQLKDFGAG
-881 VGFRQKA
+881 VGFRQ
-888 ELTQPEQEAL
+888 EMHLSQTEQEAL
-898 LSKQLKR
+898 LSKQLKK

-914 LDETIYFASLD
+914 LDETIYFASLE
-925 KNDIRKIVDVELRPI
+925 KEDIRKIVDVELRPI
-940 ITRITQQ
+940 MARISEQ
-947 GYNLVVTPSAKDKLS
+947 GYNLVVTPSAKDKLA
-962 DIGFDLEYGA
+962 DVGFDLEYGA

-989 LILDGEANTGDT
+989 LILDGEANVGDT
-1001 IRLRVSEGEL
+1001 VRLRVSEGEL
-1011 LMEVDKRGTKK
+1011 LMEVDKRA
-1022 DPQTS
+1022 PQKEAQAKS
-1027 ARSTTLGFPLPSLTS
+1027 DEATLGFALPSFTS
-1042 SGFER
+1042 SSQNGDER
-1047 GNQ
+1047 